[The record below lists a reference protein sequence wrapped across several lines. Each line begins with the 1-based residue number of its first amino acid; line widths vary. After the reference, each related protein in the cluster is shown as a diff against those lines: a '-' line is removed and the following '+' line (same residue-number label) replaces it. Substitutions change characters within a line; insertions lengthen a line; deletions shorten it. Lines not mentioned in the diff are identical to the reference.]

1 MKSSY
6 TKRALAF
13 WLAVAMVATS
23 APMAFARERDSVP
36 SASTTQNGDQA
47 MSLSATQIS
56 VAYGEE
62 ISDAKLKAAVIGAPG
77 SASIAYSVKQG
88 STEVLSYSD
97 GKVTPLKAG
106 SGTIT
111 ATVTASGYTTTTV
124 DIPVNVEK
132 KKISVSAATVEDK
145 VYDKKTDATVT
156 QVTFDG
162 VSLSKDADY
171 TVSAQFEDANV
182 GIDKAVTGT
191 VSLTGDA
198 ANKYELTSAT
208 LPTGTKANITAAS
221 VTLEVPKQTVKQG
234 TTLNTLA
241 KNLSDNVKA
250 KGVDGEAV
258 AGTFSGLEVSKR
270 DEFRV
275 TGQNFESDKGVY
287 TLTGTFTPSNS
298 NYIAKS
304 DVEIVCDV
312 TGLDKQEAAFETT
325 DSQVYEKDKTVENPV
340 TVTKGNTSAVISYDS
355 SDKSVATIDNQG
367 KITILKAGKTAI
379 SAAIPGNADYEAA
392 NISYE
397 LVVNPKPM
405 TEATITSIAEQVYTG
420 KELTPDLTVT
430 DGSISLVKGTDY
442 DVAYT
447 NNVFPGTATATV
459 TFKGNYTGTAKKTFE
474 IQKATYNKPTGIS
487 QSVVAGQN
495 AVLTIPV
502 DLANAEI
509 TNYSSITVDGTD
521 ASIVDGTPTRDKN
534 VITAKIKSGATNG
547 QTANVKIML
556 TTKGYGDVTLTY
568 TLTVADSKQQLTS
581 SQINFASKTVTA
593 DGKTYFKLDNAS
605 LNGVTDT
612 NGKWTYAVKG
622 VSTLSEQSEMPSF
635 KDAGVYTIVASYQ
648 GDKYVGSKEATLTI
662 KPAVKSTIT
671 VSASQLGSS
680 YDDNHKYWDLDKRGS
695 GDGYLNLRADADDYL
710 VNQRINGRSSE
721 WIGMTISPEVSG
733 TAKASGLWVSTNQ
746 STWYEL
752 KKNDTLSLS
761 DFYIRD
767 IGDKTFDLWYDTDDR
782 DCHDSL
788 YLATDSKGS
797 NKFEIYVDFNSYS
810 GSSSSSSG
818 SSSSDT
824 SKVNGDRV
832 STTTVDKT
840 PSVKNGSATVTFS
853 SSALSDALDANKKEA
868 KREDADKTYIEL
880 DVKTSKSVD
889 DTTITVPRSSL
900 DKIADEDTG
909 LKLTTNQGTVTFDY
923 RALAEIY
930 DACDKTNIEFYLEED
945 DDDQYVLLI
954 KDGSSD
960 VIDLGRGSVEVTFD
974 YKLKSGEKSS
984 DVKVYRIGNGDK
996 TWLST
1001 YGGSTVYGAADV
1013 YAAAPT
1019 YVTDMKADYSSSKK
1033 KVTFTTDALG
1043 TFLITTDTLKTGSG
1057 STTTTP
1063 TYNAFVDVPS
1073 SRWSATYINK
1083 LASLGIINGT
1093 GGGYFEPTLYVTRE
1107 EFVKM
1112 LAGVAGANVTG
1123 YTSSRFPDVSLSRWS
1138 APYIAWAADRGIT
1151 TGTDGGNFAPTM
1163 RITREEMATMIYR
1176 YVQSSG
1182 KTLPAKNAPVIF
1194 ADANLISG
1202 WAQTPVSVMQQAG
1215 IIDGNVTNGRY
1226 TFDPKVSA
1234 SREECAKMLAVLYDL
1249 VR

>member
-23 APMAFARERDSVP
+23 APMAFAADLVTGAPTSSTVTSEPAPQNAQAITSVTLKNGDQGISKVVVTGAKVTTDGSTDVGTLTAVLNDNIPVTNVTWSVSGPDAGSVKVADGTITVDAKAKAGEYTIKASAKEQATTGSAEAKLIVERKDKNVATSVAVSDGASELKIPATSTPEETTFTAEAKNAFDDSLPVTWSVSTTQSDKVSIDTTGKLTVKQGAVP
-36 SASTTQNGDQA
+36 ETVTVQATCGDKNGKQEVKLNYADSELQSITEVWSKGVSNSVNVTDGLTLEAGQSAELFVKGKDQYGKEVTVIDKITVATKSDSSTNLEFAGNKITAKETIQAQTTEYVTVTYDGGKLTKDIKVTVRPAKTVGTEVKFATQPAETNVYGDAITAPTITVDDQPVEADATVRYEYRRVQPNPQDTKDVLTTMPKDVGKYQVTAYYDSKDGSKHGSASTTF
-47 MSLSATQIS
+47 
-56 VAYGEE
+56 E
-62 ISDAKLKAAVIGAPG
+62 I
-77 SASIAYSVKQG
+77 
-88 STEVLSYSD
+88 T
-97 GKVTPLKAG
+97 
-106 SGTIT
+106 
-111 ATVTASGYTTTTV
+111 
-124 DIPVNVEK
+124 K
-132 KKISVSAATVEDK
+132 K
-145 VYDKKTDATVT
+145 
-156 QVTFDG
+156 
-162 VSLSKDADY
+162 
-171 TVSAQFEDANV
+171 
-182 GIDKAVTGT
+182 
-191 VSLTGDA
+191 
-198 ANKYELTSAT
+198 
-208 LPTGTKANITAAS
+208 
-221 VTLEVPKQTVKQG
+221 
-234 TTLNTLA
+234 
-241 KNLSDNVKA
+241 
-250 KGVDGEAV
+250 
-258 AGTFSGLEVSKR
+258 
-270 DEFRV
+270 
-275 TGQNFESDKGVY
+275 
-287 TLTGTFTPSNS
+287 
-298 NYIAKS
+298 
-304 DVEIVCDV
+304 
-312 TGLDKQEAAFETT
+312 
-325 DSQVYEKDKTVENPV
+325 PV
-340 TVTKGNTSAVISYDS
+340 TVTADNKTITKGDAIPTLTFTVPTGALAYNDTKDALGVTLTTKATSTSAVGSYD
-355 SDKSVATIDNQG
+355 I
-367 KITILKAGKTAI
+367 
-379 SAAIPGNADYEAA
+379 
-392 NISYE
+392 
-397 LVVNPKPM
+397 
-405 TEATITSIAEQVYTG
+405 
-420 KELTPDLTVT
+420 
-430 DGSISLVKGTDY
+430 
-442 DVAYT
+442 
-447 NNVFPGTATATV
+447 
-459 TFKGNYTGTAKKTFE
+459 TGTS
-474 IQKATYNKPTGIS
+474 NS
-487 QSVVAGQN
+487 
-495 AVLTIPV
+495 
-502 DLANAEI
+502 
-509 TNYSSITVDGTD
+509 
-521 ASIVDGTPTRDKN
+521 KN
-534 VITAKIKSGATNG
+534 
-547 QTANVKIML
+547 
-556 TTKGYGDVTLTY
+556 
-568 TLTVADSKQQLTS
+568 
-581 SQINFASKTVTA
+581 
-593 DGKTYFKLDNAS
+593 
-605 LNGVTDT
+605 
-612 NGKWTYAVKG
+612 YAVTVQKG
-622 VSTLSEQSEMPSF
+622 
-635 KDAGVYTIVASYQ
+635 
-648 GDKYVGSKEATLTI
+648 TLTI
-662 KPAVKSTIT
+662 KAEEGLRM
-671 VSASQLGSS
+671 SASKASDDS
-680 YDDNHKYWDLDKRGS
+680 NRSRYDLSVRRGT
-695 GDGYLNLRADADDYL
+695 GYLDLNADADDYL
-710 VNQRINGRSSE
+710 NRQTVDGSKDY
-721 WIGMTISPEVSG
+721 WIGFDLDVYLDGVSKNIQDLYVSSTGKSTDWKKISDLNNSRRYIGDFYLDNLSG
-733 TAKASGLWVSTNQ
+733 TSFTLW
-746 STWYEL
+746 
-752 KKNDTLSLS
+752 
-761 DFYIRD
+761 F
-767 IGDKTFDLWYDTDDR
+767 DTDD
-782 DCHDSL
+782 DSDNSDRL
-788 YLATDSKGS
+788 YFATSSSGANEYYID
-797 NKFEIYVDFNSYS
+797 VDFDAYR

-853 SSALSDALDANKKEA
+853 SSALSDALDENKKEA

-930 DACDKTNIEFYLEED
+930 DACDKTNIEFYLEEE

-996 TWLST
+996 TWLAT

-1019 YVTDMKADYSSSKK
+1019 YVTDMKADYSSTKK

-1123 YTSSRFPDVSLSRWS
+1123 YTSSRFPDVPLSRWS

>member
-1 MKSSY
+1 MITNAEWKGDLPQAKLSV
-6 TKRALAF
+6 TKDNF
-13 WLAVAMVATS
+13 INTVGTYKVTATFT
-23 APMAFARERDSVP
+23 PE
-36 SASTTQNGDQA
+36 STNYKPKEVTFDCDITGQTQMTLKFDQA
-47 MSLSATQIS
+47 S
-56 VAYGEE
+56 VSKTYGDEKFTLAAKAEGASAYGEITYTSSKPE
-62 ISDAKLKAAVIGAPG
+62 IAAVDSKTGEVTIK
-77 SASIAYSVKQG
+77 SA
-88 STEVLSYSD
+88 
-97 GKVTPLKAG
+97 GKT
-106 SGTIT
+106 TIT
-111 ATVTASGYTTTTV
+111 ANMQGTQTT
-124 DIPVNVEK
+124 
-132 KKISVSAATVEDK
+132 
-145 VYDKKTDATVT
+145 
-156 QVTFDG
+156 
-162 VSLSKDADY
+162 
-171 TVSAQFEDANV
+171 
-182 GIDKAVTGT
+182 
-191 VSLTGDA
+191 
-198 ANKYELTSAT
+198 
-208 LPTGTKANITAAS
+208 TAAS
-221 VTLEVPKQTVKQG
+221 AP
-234 TTLNTLA
+234 
-241 KNLSDNVKA
+241 
-250 KGVDGEAV
+250 
-258 AGTFSGLEVSKR
+258 
-270 DEFRV
+270 
-275 TGQNFESDKGVY
+275 
-287 TLTGTFTPSNS
+287 
-298 NYIAKS
+298 
-304 DVEIVCDV
+304 
-312 TGLDKQEAAFETT
+312 
-325 DSQVYEKDKTVENPV
+325 
-340 TVTKGNTSAVISYDS
+340 
-355 SDKSVATIDNQG
+355 
-367 KITILKAGKTAI
+367 
-379 SAAIPGNADYEAA
+379 
-392 NISYE
+392 
-397 LVVNPKPM
+397 
-405 TEATITSIAEQVYTG
+405 
-420 KELTPDLTVT
+420 
-430 DGSISLVKGTDY
+430 
-442 DVAYT
+442 
-447 NNVFPGTATATV
+447 
-459 TFKGNYTGTAKKTFE
+459 
-474 IQKATYNKPTGIS
+474 
-487 QSVVAGQN
+487 
-495 AVLTIPV
+495 
-502 DLANAEI
+502 
-509 TNYSSITVDGTD
+509 
-521 ASIVDGTPTRDKN
+521 
-534 VITAKIKSGATNG
+534 
-547 QTANVKIML
+547 
-556 TTKGYGDVTLTY
+556 Y
-568 TLTVADSKQQLTS
+568 TLTVNKATHPEVEVEDSVFANQAKSYTFDLPQEVRELPGVKYGEVATSGDLISSASVENNKLTVNVTSQSADASGTVTIPVS
-581 SQINFASKTVTA
+581 STNYEKFNLVYKLKAVSKTDVSIKITFADKTEYYTGKAIQLSTPSISGIAASGTA
-593 DGKTYFKLDNAS
+593 
-605 LNGVTDT
+605 
-612 NGKWTYAVKG
+612 KWTYTWSKDG
-622 VSTLSEQSEMPSF
+622 VQTTSSGSATMPKF
-635 KDAGVYTIVASYQ
+635 TEVGTYRVTATYED
-648 GDKYVGSKEATLTI
+648 DKNLGRKTATLTI
-662 KPAVKSTIT
+662 KSAESSNITIYS
-671 VSASQLGSS
+671 VAQLSS
-680 YDDNHKYWDLDKRGS
+680 RYDDNYSYFNVRLRDEKN
-695 GDGYLNLRADADDYL
+695 GYARVRADANDYL
-710 VNQRINGRSSE
+710 VNQKKDGTSSE
-721 WIGMTISPEVSG
+721 WIGMTIEPKVGS
-733 TAKASGLWVSTNQ
+733 TRTTDGLWVAFSKTG
-746 STWYEL
+746 TWYKL
-752 KKNDTLSLS
+752 K
-761 DFYIRD
+761 D
-767 IGDKTFDLWYDTDDR
+767 IGSKRSGDLYITDVDSDSFDLWFDTDDR
-782 DCHDSL
+782 DRTDSI
-788 YLATDSKGS
+788 YLATNSAGTE
-797 NKFEIYVDFNSYS
+797 NLFELEVDFDSYS

-930 DACDKTNIEFYLEED
+930 DACDKTNIEFYLEEE

-1043 TFLITTDTLKTGSG
+1043 TFLITTDMLKTGSG

-1123 YTSSRFPDVSLSRWS
+1123 YTSSRFPDVPLSRWS

-1234 SREECAKMLAVLYDL
+1234 SREECAKMLSILYDL
-1249 VR
+1249 L

>member
-23 APMAFARERDSVP
+23 APMAFAREPDSVP
-36 SASTTQNGDQA
+36 PASTTTSGTTVTAEATEIKKVTISKNTVTVDGKNSPQDITVKAFSNEDGLEQNDIT
-47 MSLSATQIS
+47 SKVDWS
-56 VAYGEE
+56 VTTTDGQQ
-62 ISDAKLKAAVIGAPG
+62 SDVTVD
-77 SASIAYSVKQG
+77 AS
-88 STEVLSYSD
+88 
-97 GKVTPLKAG
+97 GKVTVSAKAKKG
-106 SGTIT
+106 TYTIT
-111 ATVTASGYTTTTV
+111 AKGKASETTGTGTTTLTV
-124 DIPVNVEK
+124 SRTGEDVATSVTVSGGATQLEIPATNTVVEATFTAEAK
-132 KKISVSAATVEDK
+132 NAFDDSLPVIWSVATTQSDK
-145 VYDKKTDATVT
+145 V
-156 QVTFDG
+156 
-162 VSLSKDADY
+162 S
-171 TVSAQFEDANV
+171 
-182 GIDKAVTGT
+182 IDTTGK
-191 VSLTGDA
+191 L
-198 ANKYELTSAT
+198 
-208 LPTGTKANITAAS
+208 
-221 VTLEVPKQTVKQG
+221 TVKQG
-234 TTLNTLA
+234 AVPETVKVQATCGAVKSEEKTVDIKYADSKLQSITEVWMSGDSSDVNVTDGLTLEAGKSATLF
-241 KNLSDNVKA
+241 VKGLDQYN
-250 KGVDGEAV
+250 KEFTVQEGVTV
-258 AGTFSGLEVSKR
+258 A
-270 DEFRV
+270 
-275 TGQNFESDKGVY
+275 
-287 TLTGTFTPSNS
+287 
-298 NYIAKS
+298 AKS
-304 DVEIVCDV
+304 APSSNLTFDGAKVTANDGATADTTETIVV
-312 TGLDKQEAAFETT
+312 T
-325 DSQVYEKDKTVENPV
+325 SNDKTKEISVRIQAKATQDITVSFATKPEEKNVYGSAITAPTIKVGDAVPAADDKVRYEYREIADKAALVSNDVLTTMPKNVGKYQVTAYYDSKDGSKHGSVSTTFEITKKPV
-340 TVTKGNTSAVISYDS
+340 TVTADNKTITKGDAIPTLTFTVPTGALAYNDTKDALGVTLTTKATSTSAVGSYD
-355 SDKSVATIDNQG
+355 I
-367 KITILKAGKTAI
+367 
-379 SAAIPGNADYEAA
+379 
-392 NISYE
+392 
-397 LVVNPKPM
+397 
-405 TEATITSIAEQVYTG
+405 
-420 KELTPDLTVT
+420 
-430 DGSISLVKGTDY
+430 
-442 DVAYT
+442 
-447 NNVFPGTATATV
+447 
-459 TFKGNYTGTAKKTFE
+459 TGTS
-474 IQKATYNKPTGIS
+474 NS
-487 QSVVAGQN
+487 
-495 AVLTIPV
+495 
-502 DLANAEI
+502 
-509 TNYSSITVDGTD
+509 
-521 ASIVDGTPTRDKN
+521 KN
-534 VITAKIKSGATNG
+534 
-547 QTANVKIML
+547 
-556 TTKGYGDVTLTY
+556 
-568 TLTVADSKQQLTS
+568 
-581 SQINFASKTVTA
+581 
-593 DGKTYFKLDNAS
+593 
-605 LNGVTDT
+605 
-612 NGKWTYAVKG
+612 YAVTVQKG
-622 VSTLSEQSEMPSF
+622 
-635 KDAGVYTIVASYQ
+635 
-648 GDKYVGSKEATLTI
+648 TLTI
-662 KPAVKSTIT
+662 KAEEGLRM
-671 VSASQLGSS
+671 SASKASDDS
-680 YDDNHKYWDLDKRGS
+680 NRSRYDLSVRRGT
-695 GDGYLNLRADADDYL
+695 GYLDLNADADDYL
-710 VNQRINGRSSE
+710 SRQTVDGSKDY
-721 WIGMTISPEVSG
+721 WIGFDLDVYLDGASKNIQDLYVSSTGKSTEWKKISDLNNSRRYIGDFYLDNLSG
-733 TAKASGLWVSTNQ
+733 TRFTLW
-746 STWYEL
+746 
-752 KKNDTLSLS
+752 
-761 DFYIRD
+761 F
-767 IGDKTFDLWYDTDDR
+767 DTDD
-782 DCHDSL
+782 DSDNSDRL
-788 YLATDSKGS
+788 YFATSSSGANEYYID
-797 NKFEIYVDFNSYS
+797 VDFDAYR

-824 SKVNGDRV
+824 SKVDGDRV

-853 SSALSDALDANKKEA
+853 SSALSDALDENKKEA

-900 DKIADEDTG
+900 DKLADEDTG

-930 DACDKTNIEFYLEED
+930 DACDKTNIEFYLEEE

-1033 KVTFTTDALG
+1033 KVTFTTEALG

-1123 YTSSRFPDVSLSRWS
+1123 YTSSRFPDVPLSRWS

>member
-23 APMAFARERDSVP
+23 APMAFAM
-36 SASTTQNGDQA
+36 ASTSPTSMTPSGTTVTAATITNLQLSESTVEVNGQNEKQVTA
-47 MSLSATQIS
+47 TVTLSA
-56 VAYGEE
+56 
-62 ISDAKLKAAVIGAPG
+62 DATVQWSATEGVTVTENLAATTEG
-77 SASIAYSVKQG
+77 SITKTATVKIPAAAA
-88 STEVLSYSD
+88 E
-97 GKVTPLKAG
+97 GKY
-106 SGTIT
+106 TIT
-111 ATVTASGYTTTTV
+111 ATVGSESKTVELNVTRATPVMNEIQKVYADNNVDVTVKEQATAETTV
-124 DIPVNVEK
+124 TIEGLK
-132 KKISVSAATVEDK
+132 DK
-145 VYDKKTDATVT
+145 VYDGKPIENPKVKVGDADVADGITYEYRELAKNGGDSLNTPPTDVGKYQLTVWYDKEGKHGSATQIFEITPRELTVT
-156 QVTFDG
+156 GLKATSREYKLGNTSVELTNGSLQNVVDSDSGNVSIDRVTGTMADDNAGENKPVTVAVTLEGSKAGNYTVKVPTDVKVNITKAKYTADG
-162 VSLSKDADY
+162 VSNNALSIE
-171 TVSAQFEDANV
+171 VNAN
-182 GIDKAVTGT
+182 
-191 VSLTGDA
+191 
-198 ANKYELTSAT
+198 
-208 LPTGTKANITAAS
+208 
-221 VTLEVPKQTVKQG
+221 
-234 TTLNTLA
+234 
-241 KNLSDNVKA
+241 
-250 KGVDGEAV
+250 
-258 AGTFSGLEVSKR
+258 
-270 DEFRV
+270 
-275 TGQNFESDKGVY
+275 
-287 TLTGTFTPSNS
+287 
-298 NYIAKS
+298 
-304 DVEIVCDV
+304 
-312 TGLDKQEAAFETT
+312 
-325 DSQVYEKDKTVENPV
+325 
-340 TVTKGNTSAVISYDS
+340 KGNTVYGAIPNAMAQLKTAYAVQSATDANS
-355 SDKSVATIDNQG
+355 
-367 KITILKAGKTAI
+367 ILKDTPVMSGDSIKVAVKDTAAVGQ
-379 SAAIPGNADYEAA
+379 SASIPVKVSFQNYEDVT
-392 NISYE
+392 ITYTIK
-397 LVVNPKPM
+397 VVNK
-405 TEATITSIAEQVYTG
+405 
-420 KELTPDLTVT
+420 K
-430 DGSISLVKGTDY
+430 
-442 DVAYT
+442 DVS
-447 NNVFPGTATATV
+447 N
-459 TFKGNYTGTAKKTFE
+459 
-474 IQKATYNKPTGIS
+474 
-487 QSVVAGQN
+487 
-495 AVLTIPV
+495 
-502 DLANAEI
+502 
-509 TNYSSITVDGTD
+509 SITF
-521 ASIVDGTPTRDKN
+521 N
-534 VITAKIKSGATNG
+534 
-547 QTANVKIML
+547 
-556 TTKGYGDVTLTY
+556 
-568 TLTVADSKQQLTS
+568 
-581 SQINFASKTVTA
+581 SKTVTA
-593 DGKTYFKLDNAS
+593 NGQAQS
-605 LNGVTDT
+605 LEPAKIKGYTGGT
-612 NGKWTYAVKG
+612 WTYAVVNSKTN
-622 VSTLSEQSEMPSF
+622 TLSNAMPTF
-635 KDAGVYTIVASYQ
+635 TQPGTYTVRATWEDDIHI
-648 GDKYVGSKEATLTI
+648 GSGEATLTI
-662 KPAVKSTIT
+662 KPVVKSTIT

-680 YDDNHKYWDLDKRGS
+680 YDDNYKYWDLDERGS

-710 VNQRINGRSSE
+710 VNQKKDGTSSE

-733 TAKASGLWVSTNQ
+733 TAKASGLWVSTDQ

-761 DFYIRD
+761 DFYISD
-767 IGDKTFDLWYDTDDR
+767 IGEKTFDLWYDTDDR

-788 YLATDSKGS
+788 YLATDKNGS
-797 NKFEIYVDFNSYS
+797 NKFELYVDFNSYS

-818 SSSSDT
+818 SSSSNT
-824 SKVNGDRV
+824 SKKDGDRV

-853 SSALSDALDANKKEA
+853 SSALSDALDDNKKEA
-868 KREDADKTYIEL
+868 KREKADKTYIEL
-880 DVKTSKSVD
+880 DVKNSKSVD

-900 DKIADEDTG
+900 DKLADEDTG

-930 DACDKTNIEFYLEED
+930 DACDKTNIEFYLEEE

-1123 YTSSRFPDVSLSRWS
+1123 YTSSRFPDVPLSRWS

-1151 TGTDGGNFAPTM
+1151 TGTDGGNFAPAM

-1176 YVQSSG
+1176 YVQSAG
-1182 KTLPAKNAPVIF
+1182 ETLPAKNTPVIF

>member
-13 WLAVAMVATS
+13 WLAVAMVATG
-23 APMAFARERDSVP
+23 APMAFAREPDSVP
-36 SASTTQNGDQA
+36 PASTTTSGTTVTAATSVHHIKLNQESVTVTGKDAQSVTVTAHSSEDESSNSIENHKFKWSVSSVGGSGVSIAEDTGVITVDAKAKAGDYTIKA
-47 MSLSATQIS
+47 VPKDGTVTGEATATLKVVREAAKATTISKIYVETTSGKIDVTDDKSIEITAGENRTLSADVLDQFGDPYTTEAVSYTSNNPKVTIES
-56 VAYGEE
+56 
-62 ISDAKLKAAVIGAPG
+62 SNKLKVADDATGTATITAKCGDVSKSFEVKFAKKAVGTVTIDFGT
-77 SASIAYSVKQG
+77 SLDN
-88 STEVLSYSD
+88 LSYTGKPVEPKVTVTVDDSPVATPE
-97 GKVTPLKAG
+97 GKVTYTYVEVIPNNAAANALSTPVEVASVTDVGAYEVTATYTDGEAIGRASKQFEIKQAAF
-106 SGTIT
+106 SGTKDFEENVIATDEKTYTFELPQNVTSLKDVKFGTPTGMSAVVKSAKVEGNKLIITTKT
-111 ATVTASGYTTTTV
+111 ATSGSDTITILVTSKNYESFNLTYKFTASGKQ
-124 DIPVNVEK
+124 D
-132 KKISVSAATVEDK
+132 VSSSITFTSD
-145 VYDKKTDATVT
+145 TVT
-156 QVTFDG
+156 YDG
-162 VSLSKDADY
+162 KNHKLSEPG
-171 TVSAQFEDANV
+171 F
-182 GIDKAVTGT
+182 TGT
-191 VSLTGDA
+191 VEGTKNWTYTWYKDNAKATTIGQSTRPEFKDVGVYHVTA
-198 ANKYELTSAT
+198 KYE
-208 LPTGTKANITAAS
+208 
-221 VTLEVPKQTVKQG
+221 
-234 TTLNTLA
+234 
-241 KNLSDNVKA
+241 D
-250 KGVDGEAV
+250 
-258 AGTFSGLEVSKR
+258 
-270 DEFRV
+270 
-275 TGQNFESDKGVY
+275 
-287 TLTGTFTPSNS
+287 
-298 NYIAKS
+298 
-304 DVEIVCDV
+304 
-312 TGLDKQEAAFETT
+312 DKQ
-325 DSQVYEKDKTVENPV
+325 
-340 TVTKGNTSAVISYDS
+340 I
-355 SDKSVATIDNQG
+355 
-367 KITILKAGKTAI
+367 
-379 SAAIPGNADYEAA
+379 
-392 NISYE
+392 
-397 LVVNPKPM
+397 
-405 TEATITSIAEQVYTG
+405 
-420 KELTPDLTVT
+420 
-430 DGSISLVKGTDY
+430 
-442 DVAYT
+442 
-447 NNVFPGTATATV
+447 
-459 TFKGNYTGTAKKTFE
+459 
-474 IQKATYNKPTGIS
+474 
-487 QSVVAGQN
+487 
-495 AVLTIPV
+495 
-502 DLANAEI
+502 
-509 TNYSSITVDGTD
+509 
-521 ASIVDGTPTRDKN
+521 
-534 VITAKIKSGATNG
+534 
-547 QTANVKIML
+547 
-556 TTKGYGDVTLTY
+556 
-568 TLTVADSKQQLTS
+568 
-581 SQINFASKTVTA
+581 
-593 DGKTYFKLDNAS
+593 
-605 LNGVTDT
+605 
-612 NGKWTYAVKG
+612 
-622 VSTLSEQSEMPSF
+622 
-635 KDAGVYTIVASYQ
+635 
-648 GDKYVGSKEATLTI
+648 GSKEATLTI
-662 KPAVKSTIT
+662 KPAAVKSTIT
-671 VSASQLGSS
+671 VTATQMSS
-680 YDDNHKYWDLDKRGS
+680 SKDDNYKYWDLDERDS

-710 VNQRINGRSSE
+710 VNQKKDGTSSE
-721 WIGMTISPEVSG
+721 WIGMTIEPKVGSSR
-733 TAKASGLWVSTNQ
+733 TTDGLWVAFSKTG
-746 STWYEL
+746 TWYKL
-752 KKNDTLSLS
+752 KDISSKRNGDLYITDVDS
-761 DFYIRD
+761 DS
-767 IGDKTFDLWYDTDDR
+767 FDLWFDTDDR
-782 DCHDSL
+782 DRTDSI
-788 YLATDSKGS
+788 YLATNSAGTE
-797 NKFEIYVDFNSYS
+797 NLFELEVDFDSYS

-824 SKVNGDRV
+824 SKVDGDRV

-853 SSALSDALDANKKEA
+853 SSALSDALDENKKEA

-880 DVKTSKSVD
+880 DAKTSKSVD

-930 DACDKTNIEFYLEED
+930 DACDKTNIEFYLEEE

-1013 YAAAPT
+1013 YAAAPA

-1033 KVTFTTDALG
+1033 KVTFATDALG

-1123 YTSSRFPDVSLSRWS
+1123 YTSSRFPDVPLSRWS

-1151 TGTDGGNFAPTM
+1151 TGTDGGNFAPAM

>member
-23 APMAFARERDSVP
+23 APMAFATTSTSP
-36 SASTTQNGDQA
+36 TSTTSEGDSAGLFEIAEQ
-47 MSLSATQIS
+47 SLKLAAITLENSSYT
-56 VAYGEE
+56 YTGTE
-62 ISDAKLKAAVIGAPG
+62 IKP
-77 SASIAYSVKQG
+77 
-88 STEVLSYSD
+88 
-97 GKVTPLKAG
+97 KVTKV
-106 SGTIT
+106 
-111 ATVTASGYTTTTV
+111 TVG
-124 DIPVNVEK
+124 
-132 KKISVSAATVEDK
+132 DK
-145 VYDKKTDATVT
+145 TLIETE
-156 QVTFDG
+156 
-162 VSLSKDADY
+162 DY
-171 TVSAQFEDANV
+171 TVSYSDNV
-182 GIDKAVTGT
+182 NAGTAKVTITGAGNYTGTKEETFTIDKADLTIQPAKQSVPIATGVDKVLETLQSTAVKGVGNETVTGT
-191 VSLTGDA
+191 FTITAVESKGALPEKAALNGEITKGNFTQSSGKYEVTASFKPESTNYNEKNDIKFDCDVTGQEKQTLTFDA
-198 ANKYELTSAT
+198 SSIDKTYGEGVFTNLAKSDHDNDNAGVIKYSSSNEDVATVDADTGAVTVVGVGTTTIKAHTDGTATYLPADARYELTVKAKDVSGAT
-208 LPTGTKANITAAS
+208 IEEIEAQTYTGNELK
-221 VTLEVPKQTVKQG
+221 PKLVVKDGG
-234 TTLNTLA
+234 TTLN
-241 KNLSDNVKA
+241 
-250 KGVDGEAV
+250 E
-258 AGTFSGLEVSKR
+258 
-270 DEFRV
+270 
-275 TGQNFESDKGVY
+275 
-287 TLTGTFTPSNS
+287 
-298 NYIAKS
+298 
-304 DVEIVCDV
+304 
-312 TGLDKQEAAFETT
+312 
-325 DSQVYEKDKTVENPV
+325 
-340 TVTKGNTSAVISYDS
+340 
-355 SDKSVATIDNQG
+355 
-367 KITILKAGKTAI
+367 
-379 SAAIPGNADYEAA
+379 
-392 NISYE
+392 
-397 LVVNPKPM
+397 
-405 TEATITSIAEQVYTG
+405 
-420 KELTPDLTVT
+420 
-430 DGSISLVKGTDY
+430 GTDY
-442 DVAYT
+442 DVVYT
-447 NNVFPGTATATV
+447 DNVFPGTATATV

-509 TNYSSITVDGTD
+509 TYSSITVDGTN
-521 ASIVDGTPTRDKN
+521 ASIVDGTPSRDKN

-547 QTANVKIML
+547 QTANVKIKL

-568 TLTVADSKQQLTS
+568 TLTVSDSKKQLTS

-593 DGKTYFKLDNAS
+593 NGGYFKLDNAS

-612 NGKWTYAVKG
+612 NGKWTYALKG
-622 VSTLSEQSEMPSF
+622 VSTLSDTQSAMPSF
-635 KDAGVYTIVASYQ
+635 KDSGVYTIVASYQ
-648 GDKYVGSKEATLTI
+648 GTNYVGSKEATLTI

-797 NKFEIYVDFNSYS
+797 NKFELYVDFNSYS

-868 KREDADKTYIEL
+868 KREKADKTYIEL

-930 DACDKTNIEFYLEED
+930 DACDKTNIEFYLEEE
-945 DDDQYVLLI
+945 DDDQYALLI

-1112 LAGVAGANVTG
+1112 LAGVAGANVNG

>member
-13 WLAVAMVATS
+13 WLAVAMVATG
-23 APMAFARERDSVP
+23 APMAFAREPDSVP
-36 SASTTQNGDQA
+36 PASTTTSGTTVTAATSVHHIKLNQESVTVTGKDAQSVTVTTHLSEDESSNSIENHKFKWSVSSVGGSGVSIAEDTGVITVDAKAKAGDYTIKA
-47 MSLSATQIS
+47 VPKDGTVTGEATATLKVVREAAKATTISKIYVETTSGKIDVTDDKSIEITAGENRTLSADVLDQFGDPYTTEAVSYTSNNPKVTIES
-56 VAYGEE
+56 
-62 ISDAKLKAAVIGAPG
+62 SNKLKVADDATGTATITAKCGDVSKSFEVKFAKKAVGTVTIDFGT
-77 SASIAYSVKQG
+77 SLDN
-88 STEVLSYSD
+88 LSYTGKPVEPKVTVTVDDSPVATPE
-97 GKVTPLKAG
+97 GKVTYTYVEVIPNNAAANALSTPVEVASVTDVGAYEVTATYTDGEAIGRASKQFEIKQAAF
-106 SGTIT
+106 SGTKDFEENVIATDEKTYTFELPQNVTSLKDVKFGTPTGMSAVVKSAKVEGNKLIITTKT
-111 ATVTASGYTTTTV
+111 ATSGSDTITILVTSKNYESFNLTYKFTASGKQ
-124 DIPVNVEK
+124 D
-132 KKISVSAATVEDK
+132 VSSSITFTSD
-145 VYDKKTDATVT
+145 TVT
-156 QVTFDG
+156 YDG
-162 VSLSKDADY
+162 KNHKLSEPG
-171 TVSAQFEDANV
+171 F
-182 GIDKAVTGT
+182 TGT
-191 VSLTGDA
+191 VEGTKNWTYTWYKDNAKATTIGQSTRPEFKDVGVYHVTA
-198 ANKYELTSAT
+198 KYE
-208 LPTGTKANITAAS
+208 
-221 VTLEVPKQTVKQG
+221 
-234 TTLNTLA
+234 
-241 KNLSDNVKA
+241 D
-250 KGVDGEAV
+250 
-258 AGTFSGLEVSKR
+258 
-270 DEFRV
+270 
-275 TGQNFESDKGVY
+275 
-287 TLTGTFTPSNS
+287 
-298 NYIAKS
+298 
-304 DVEIVCDV
+304 
-312 TGLDKQEAAFETT
+312 DKQ
-325 DSQVYEKDKTVENPV
+325 
-340 TVTKGNTSAVISYDS
+340 I
-355 SDKSVATIDNQG
+355 
-367 KITILKAGKTAI
+367 
-379 SAAIPGNADYEAA
+379 
-392 NISYE
+392 
-397 LVVNPKPM
+397 
-405 TEATITSIAEQVYTG
+405 
-420 KELTPDLTVT
+420 
-430 DGSISLVKGTDY
+430 
-442 DVAYT
+442 
-447 NNVFPGTATATV
+447 
-459 TFKGNYTGTAKKTFE
+459 
-474 IQKATYNKPTGIS
+474 
-487 QSVVAGQN
+487 
-495 AVLTIPV
+495 
-502 DLANAEI
+502 
-509 TNYSSITVDGTD
+509 
-521 ASIVDGTPTRDKN
+521 
-534 VITAKIKSGATNG
+534 
-547 QTANVKIML
+547 
-556 TTKGYGDVTLTY
+556 
-568 TLTVADSKQQLTS
+568 
-581 SQINFASKTVTA
+581 
-593 DGKTYFKLDNAS
+593 
-605 LNGVTDT
+605 
-612 NGKWTYAVKG
+612 
-622 VSTLSEQSEMPSF
+622 
-635 KDAGVYTIVASYQ
+635 
-648 GDKYVGSKEATLTI
+648 GSKEATLTI
-662 KPAVKSTIT
+662 KPAAVKSTIT
-671 VSASQLGSS
+671 VTATQMSS
-680 YDDNHKYWDLDKRGS
+680 SKDDNYKYWDLDERDS

-710 VNQRINGRSSE
+710 VNQKKDGTSSE
-721 WIGMTISPEVSG
+721 WIGMTIEPKVGSSR
-733 TAKASGLWVSTNQ
+733 TTDGLWVAFSKTG
-746 STWYEL
+746 TWYKL
-752 KKNDTLSLS
+752 KDISSKRNGDLYITDVDS
-761 DFYIRD
+761 DS
-767 IGDKTFDLWYDTDDR
+767 FDLWFDTDDR
-782 DCHDSL
+782 DRTDSI
-788 YLATDSKGS
+788 YLATNSAGTE
-797 NKFEIYVDFNSYS
+797 NLFELEVDFDSYS

-824 SKVNGDRV
+824 SKVDGDRV

-853 SSALSDALDANKKEA
+853 SSALSDALDENKKEA

-900 DKIADEDTG
+900 DKLADEDTG

-930 DACDKTNIEFYLEED
+930 DACDKTNIEFYLEEE

-1013 YAAAPT
+1013 YAAAPA

-1123 YTSSRFPDVSLSRWS
+1123 YTSSRFPDVPLSRWS

-1151 TGTDGGNFAPTM
+1151 TGTDGGNFAPAM

-1176 YVQSSG
+1176 YVQSAG
-1182 KTLPAKNAPVIF
+1182 ETLPAKNTPVIF

>member
-23 APMAFARERDSVP
+23 APMAFATGTVPGTTPPASTTTSGTTVTVATSVHHIKLNQESVTVNGESVP
-36 SASTTQNGDQA
+36 SVTVTAHSSEGESDNLIENNKFKWSVSSVGGSGVSIAEDTGVITVDAKAKAGDYTIKAVPKDGTVTGEATATLKVVREAAKATTVEKVFVDGVDVTGKQITIPAGETRT
-47 MSLSATQIS
+47 LSATFLDQ
-56 VAYGEE
+56 YGEE
-62 ISDAKLKAAVIGAPG
+62 FKGSAEVSYTGGTSGVSVEGTQLKVDG
-77 SASIAYSVKQG
+77 SASDQTTV
-88 STEVLSYSD
+88 
-97 GKVTPLKAG
+97 
-106 SGTIT
+106 TIT
-111 ATVTASGYTTTTV
+111 AKCGSELTGKTFEVKVAKKKTEDVSIVFKDFKKTVEYTGTPVTHPAVEVKVGEEIKTGNVTYKYEPVALVNALSEDVGKDSVTDVGTYRVTATYDDNAGHVGYVSDTFEITPKKVTVTAKSGT
-124 DIPVNVEK
+124 
-132 KKISVSAATVEDK
+132 KISK
-145 VYDKKTDATVT
+145 VYDGTTT
-156 QVTFDG
+156 MSS
-162 VSLSKDADY
+162 SLSESDFDIAGKVGSDTLTLEVTNTGLAYPNADVGTY
-171 TVSAQFEDANV
+171 TVNV
-182 GIDKAVTGT
+182 PVK
-191 VSLTGDA
+191 LTGDDA
-198 ANKYELTSAT
+198 KNYELSASTVSVPAEITKAEFKGTKEQSVSVLANKSDTYTFDMPTDVAGLTGLSVSIGTGNSGDVIESAT
-208 LPTGTKANITAAS
+208 IRNNQ
-221 VTLEVPKQTVKQG
+221 LE
-234 TTLNTLA
+234 
-241 KNLSDNVKA
+241 
-250 KGVDGEAV
+250 
-258 AGTFSGLEVSKR
+258 
-270 DEFRV
+270 
-275 TGQNFESDKGVY
+275 
-287 TLTGTFTPSNS
+287 
-298 NYIAKS
+298 I
-304 DVEIVCDV
+304 
-312 TGLDKQEAAFETT
+312 
-325 DSQVYEKDKTVENPV
+325 KT
-340 TVTKGNTSAVISYDS
+340 
-355 SDKSVATIDNQG
+355 KSVASGKTQAVDVTVNSKNYQAFTVKYTLNVVDKTDVSN
-367 KITILKAGKTAI
+367 KITFADKTETYK
-379 SAAIPGNADYEAA
+379 SGV
-392 NISYE
+392 SYQ
-397 LVVNPKPM
+397 LSDPK
-405 TEATITSIAEQVYTG
+405 I
-420 KELTPDLTVT
+420 
-430 DGSISLVKGTDY
+430 
-442 DVAYT
+442 
-447 NNVFPGTATATV
+447 
-459 TFKGNYTGTAKKTFE
+459 
-474 IQKATYNKPTGIS
+474 
-487 QSVVAGQN
+487 
-495 AVLTIPV
+495 
-502 DLANAEI
+502 DLA
-509 TNYSSITVDGTD
+509 S
-521 ASIVDGTPTRDKN
+521 
-534 VITAKIKSGATNG
+534 AT
-547 QTANVKIML
+547 
-556 TTKGYGDVTLTY
+556 
-568 TLTVADSKQQLTS
+568 
-581 SQINFASKTVTA
+581 
-593 DGKTYFKLDNAS
+593 
-605 LNGVTDT
+605 
-612 NGKWTYAVKG
+612 GKWTYTWSKDG
-622 VSTLSEQSEMPSF
+622 VQTTSSGSATMPKF
-635 KDAGVYTIVASYQ
+635 TEVGTYRVTATYEDDANLGRET
-648 GDKYVGSKEATLTI
+648 ATLTI
-662 KPAVKSTIT
+662 KSAESSNITIYS
-671 VSASQLGSS
+671 VAQLSS
-680 YDDNHKYWDLDKRGS
+680 RYDDNYSYFNVRLRDEKN
-695 GDGYLNLRADADDYL
+695 GYARVRADANDYL
-710 VNQRINGRSSE
+710 VNQKKDGTSSE
-721 WIGMTISPEVSG
+721 WIGMTIEPKVGS
-733 TAKASGLWVSTNQ
+733 TRTTDGLWVAFSKTG
-746 STWYEL
+746 TWYKL
-752 KKNDTLSLS
+752 K
-761 DFYIRD
+761 D
-767 IGDKTFDLWYDTDDR
+767 IGSKRSGDLYITDVDSDSFDLWFDTDDR
-782 DCHDSL
+782 DRTDSI
-788 YLATDSKGS
+788 YLATNSAGTE
-797 NKFEIYVDFNSYS
+797 NLFELEVDFDSYS

-930 DACDKTNIEFYLEED
+930 DACDKTNIEFYLEEE

-996 TWLST
+996 TWLAT

-1123 YTSSRFPDVSLSRWS
+1123 YTSSRFPDVPLSRWS

>member
-23 APMAFARERDSVP
+23 APMAFATGMTPGTTSPTVTTSDTTVTAATSVHHIKLNQESVTVTGKDAQSVTVTAHSSEDESSNSIENHKFKWSVSSVGGSGVSIAEDTGVITVDAKAKAGDYTIKAVPKDGTVTGEATATLKVVRE
-36 SASTTQNGDQA
+36 AAKATTISKIYVETTSGKIDVTDDKSIEITAGENRT
-47 MSLSATQIS
+47 LSADVLDQFGDPYTTEAVSYTSNNPKVTIES
-56 VAYGEE
+56 
-62 ISDAKLKAAVIGAPG
+62 SNKLKVADDATGTATITAKCGDVSKSFEVKFAKKAVGTVTIDFGT
-77 SASIAYSVKQG
+77 SLDN
-88 STEVLSYSD
+88 LSYTGKPVEPKVTVTVDDSPVATPE
-97 GKVTPLKAG
+97 GKVT
-106 SGTIT
+106 
-111 ATVTASGYTTTTV
+111 YTYV
-124 DIPVNVEK
+124 EVIPNN
-132 KKISVSAATVEDK
+132 A
-145 VYDKKTDATVT
+145 
-156 QVTFDG
+156 
-162 VSLSKDADY
+162 
-171 TVSAQFEDANV
+171 
-182 GIDKAVTGT
+182 
-191 VSLTGDA
+191 A
-198 ANKYELTSAT
+198 ANALSTPVEV
-208 LPTGTKANITAAS
+208 AS
-221 VTLEVPKQTVKQG
+221 VTDVGAYEVTA
-234 TTLNTLA
+234 TYT
-241 KNLSDNVKA
+241 
-250 KGVDGEAV
+250 DGEAIGR
-258 AGTFSGLEVSKR
+258 ASKQFEIKQAAFSGTK
-270 DEFRV
+270 D
-275 TGQNFESDKGVY
+275 FE
-287 TLTGTFTPSNS
+287 
-298 NYIAKS
+298 
-304 DVEIVCDV
+304 E
-312 TGLDKQEAAFETT
+312 
-325 DSQVYEKDKTVENPV
+325 
-340 TVTKGNTSAVISYDS
+340 
-355 SDKSVATIDNQG
+355 
-367 KITILKAGKTAI
+367 
-379 SAAIPGNADYEAA
+379 
-392 NISYE
+392 
-397 LVVNPKPM
+397 
-405 TEATITSIAEQVYTG
+405 
-420 KELTPDLTVT
+420 
-430 DGSISLVKGTDY
+430 
-442 DVAYT
+442 
-447 NNVFPGTATATV
+447 
-459 TFKGNYTGTAKKTFE
+459 
-474 IQKATYNKPTGIS
+474 
-487 QSVVAGQN
+487 
-495 AVLTIPV
+495 
-502 DLANAEI
+502 
-509 TNYSSITVDGTD
+509 
-521 ASIVDGTPTRDKN
+521 N
-534 VITAKIKSGATNG
+534 VIAT
-547 QTANVKIML
+547 
-556 TTKGYGDVTLTY
+556 
-568 TLTVADSKQQLTS
+568 
-581 SQINFASKTVTA
+581 
-593 DGKTYFKLDNAS
+593 DGKTYTFELPQNVTSLKDVKFGTPTGMSAVVKSAKIEGNKLIITTKTATSGSDTITILVTSKNYESFNLTYKFTASGKQDVSSSITFTSDTVTYDGKNHKLSEPGFTGTVEGTKNWTYTWYKDNAKATTI
-605 LNGVTDT
+605 GQ
-612 NGKWTYAVKG
+612 
-622 VSTLSEQSEMPSF
+622 STRPEF
-635 KDAGVYTIVASYQ
+635 KDVGVYHVTAKYED
-648 GDKYVGSKEATLTI
+648 DKQIGSKEATLTI
-662 KPAVKSTIT
+662 KPAAVKSTIT
-671 VSASQLGSS
+671 VTATQMSS
-680 YDDNHKYWDLDKRGS
+680 SKDDNYKYWDLEKRSS

-710 VNQRINGRSSE
+710 VNQKKDGTSSE
-721 WIGMTISPEVSG
+721 WIGMTIEPKVGSSR
-733 TAKASGLWVSTNQ
+733 TTDGLWVAFSKTG
-746 STWYEL
+746 TWYKL
-752 KKNDTLSLS
+752 KDISSKRNGDLYITDVDS
-761 DFYIRD
+761 DS
-767 IGDKTFDLWYDTDDR
+767 FDLWFDTDDR
-782 DCHDSL
+782 DRTDSI
-788 YLATDSKGS
+788 YLATNSAGTE
-797 NKFEIYVDFNSYS
+797 NLFELEVDFDSYS

-824 SKVNGDRV
+824 SKVDGDRV

-853 SSALSDALDANKKEA
+853 SSALSDALDENKKEA

-930 DACDKTNIEFYLEED
+930 DACDKTNIEFYLEEE

-996 TWLST
+996 TWLAT

-1123 YTSSRFPDVSLSRWS
+1123 YTSSRFPDVPLSRWS

>member
-23 APMAFARERDSVP
+23 APMAFAREPDSVP
-36 SASTTQNGDQA
+36 PASTTTSGTTVTAAELSASENAENAGKFDALKVGQTLESVKVSDLVTVQNNEGTLKYTVSGLPAGLTVTNDASETASISGVPTGVASGNFTVKVEDSKTGTANTAEVQISYVVAAAELTSADITLEKETYDYTGEKIQPKVTSVTLNGKPLAETTDYTVSYGDNLAAGEGTVTIKGQTNYSGTADKKFNIQPVDLKSMSVSSVSVKKDAGVEAVKTALESAIQATGIKDETVNGTVEITEATRTGDLPVA
-47 MSLSATQIS
+47 MSLS
-56 VAYGEE
+56 VA
-62 ISDAKLKAAVIGAPG
+62 DF
-77 SASIAYSVKQG
+77 
-88 STEVLSYSD
+88 
-97 GKVTPLKAG
+97 
-106 SGTIT
+106 
-111 ATVTASGYTTTTV
+111 TTTGG
-124 DIPVNVEK
+124 K
-132 KKISVSAATVEDK
+132 
-145 VYDKKTDATVT
+145 
-156 QVTFDG
+156 
-162 VSLSKDADY
+162 Y
-171 TVSAQFEDANV
+171 TV
-182 GIDKAVTGT
+182 K
-191 VSLTGDA
+191 
-198 ANKYELTSAT
+198 
-208 LPTGTKANITAAS
+208 
-221 VTLEVPKQTVKQG
+221 
-234 TTLNTLA
+234 
-241 KNLSDNVKA
+241 
-250 KGVDGEAV
+250 
-258 AGTFSGLEVSKR
+258 
-270 DEFRV
+270 
-275 TGQNFESDKGVY
+275 
-287 TLTGTFTPSNS
+287 GTFTPDSG
-298 NYIAKS
+298 NYKAKTF
-304 DVEIVCDV
+304 ETTCDV
-312 TGLDKQEAAFETT
+312 TGIT
-325 DSQVYEKDKTVENPV
+325 DVKLTFNGVSSSKKEVTYGSQKFTE
-340 TVTKGNTSAVISYDS
+340 
-355 SDKSVATIDNQG
+355 VAT
-367 KITILKAGKTAI
+367 
-379 SAAIPGNADYEAA
+379 P
-392 NISYE
+392 
-397 LVVNPKPM
+397 
-405 TEATITSIAEQVYTG
+405 
-420 KELTPDLTVT
+420 
-430 DGSISLVKGTDY
+430 
-442 DVAYT
+442 
-447 NNVFPGTATATV
+447 
-459 TFKGNYTGTAKKTFE
+459 
-474 IQKATYNKPTGIS
+474 
-487 QSVVAGQN
+487 
-495 AVLTIPV
+495 
-502 DLANAEI
+502 
-509 TNYSSITVDGTD
+509 
-521 ASIVDGTPTRDKN
+521 
-534 VITAKIKSGATNG
+534 SGATDG
-547 QTANVKIML
+547 KYGEVTYTSSKPEIAAVDSKTGEVTIKSAGTTTITANMQDTQ
-556 TTKGYGDVTLTY
+556 TTTAASASY
-568 TLTVADSKQQLTS
+568 TLTVNKATYENVAVEDSVFANQAKSYTFDLPQEVRELAGVTYGEVVKDGDLISAASIANQKLSVTVTSQNADASGTVTIPVS
-581 SQINFASKTVTA
+581 STNYEKFNLVYKLKAVSKTDVSSKITFA
-593 DGKTYFKLDNAS
+593 DKTEYYTGKTIQLSTPSISGISAS
-605 LNGVTDT
+605 GTA
-612 NGKWTYAVKG
+612 KWTYTWSKDG
-622 VSTLSEQSEMPSF
+622 VQTTSSGSETMPSF
-635 KDAGVYTIVASYQ
+635 TEVGTYRVTATYEDDANLGRKT
-648 GDKYVGSKEATLTI
+648 ATLTI
-662 KPAVKSTIT
+662 KPAAVKSTIT
-671 VSASQLGSS
+671 VTATQMSS
-680 YDDNHKYWDLDKRGS
+680 SKDDNYKYWDLEKRSS

-710 VNQRINGRSSE
+710 VRQSVNGDRYYWIGLDITPKINGQE
-721 WIGMTISPEVSG
+721 CKVEDLYVSG
-733 TAKASGLWVSTNQ
+733 SGKSD
-746 STWYEL
+746 TW
-752 KKNDTLSLS
+752 KRMGSLS
-761 DFYIRD
+761 NKECSIGDFYLDGIS
-767 IGDKTFDLWYDTDDR
+767 GNNFYLWFDTDG
-782 DCHDSL
+782 DSDNSDTI
-788 YLATDSKGS
+788 YLATDKNGS
-797 NKFEIYVDFNSYS
+797 NKFELYVDFDSYS

-824 SKVNGDRV
+824 SKVDGDRV

-853 SSALSDALDANKKEA
+853 SSALSDALDENKKEA

-930 DACDKTNIEFYLEED
+930 DACDKTNIEFYLEEE

-996 TWLST
+996 TWLAT

-1123 YTSSRFPDVSLSRWS
+1123 YTSSRFPDVPLSRWS

-1182 KTLPAKNAPVIF
+1182 KTLPAKNASVIF

>member
-23 APMAFARERDSVP
+23 APMAFATNLAVGESAAPITTSGTSTPAAEPITIDHIGLTENGTVTVNGKTGKTVQATAYSSGENTVAIENSKITWSISGGSDSGVSVDAATGKITVAAKAKAGDYTIKAVPKDGTVTGEATETLKVVRE
-36 SASTTQNGDQA
+36 AAKATTISKIYVETTLGKIDVTDDKSIEIPAGENRT
-47 MSLSATQIS
+47 LSADVLDQFEDPYTTEAVSYTSNNPKVTIES
-56 VAYGEE
+56 
-62 ISDAKLKAAVIGAPG
+62 SNKLKVADDATGTATITAKCGDVSKSFEVKVAKKAVG
-77 SASIAYSVKQG
+77 SVTIDFGTSLDD
-88 STEVLSYSD
+88 LSYTGKPVEPKVTVTVDGSPVATPE
-97 GKVTPLKAG
+97 GKVTYTYVEVIPKTAAANARSTPVEMSSVTDAG
-106 SGTIT
+106 TYEVTATYTDGETIGRASKQFTIKQAAFSGT
-111 ATVTASGYTTTTV
+111 
-124 DIPVNVEK
+124 
-132 KKISVSAATVEDK
+132 
-145 VYDKKTDATVT
+145 
-156 QVTFDG
+156 
-162 VSLSKDADY
+162 KD
-171 TVSAQFEDANV
+171 FE
-182 GIDKAVTGT
+182 
-191 VSLTGDA
+191 
-198 ANKYELTSAT
+198 E
-208 LPTGTKANITAAS
+208 
-221 VTLEVPKQTVKQG
+221 
-234 TTLNTLA
+234 
-241 KNLSDNVKA
+241 
-250 KGVDGEAV
+250 
-258 AGTFSGLEVSKR
+258 
-270 DEFRV
+270 
-275 TGQNFESDKGVY
+275 
-287 TLTGTFTPSNS
+287 
-298 NYIAKS
+298 
-304 DVEIVCDV
+304 
-312 TGLDKQEAAFETT
+312 
-325 DSQVYEKDKTVENPV
+325 
-340 TVTKGNTSAVISYDS
+340 
-355 SDKSVATIDNQG
+355 
-367 KITILKAGKTAI
+367 
-379 SAAIPGNADYEAA
+379 
-392 NISYE
+392 
-397 LVVNPKPM
+397 
-405 TEATITSIAEQVYTG
+405 
-420 KELTPDLTVT
+420 
-430 DGSISLVKGTDY
+430 
-442 DVAYT
+442 
-447 NNVFPGTATATV
+447 
-459 TFKGNYTGTAKKTFE
+459 
-474 IQKATYNKPTGIS
+474 
-487 QSVVAGQN
+487 
-495 AVLTIPV
+495 
-502 DLANAEI
+502 
-509 TNYSSITVDGTD
+509 
-521 ASIVDGTPTRDKN
+521 N
-534 VITAKIKSGATNG
+534 VIAT
-547 QTANVKIML
+547 
-556 TTKGYGDVTLTY
+556 
-568 TLTVADSKQQLTS
+568 
-581 SQINFASKTVTA
+581 
-593 DGKTYFKLDNAS
+593 DGKTYTFELPQNVTSLKDVKFGTPTGMSAVVKSAKVEGNKLIITTKTATSGSDTITILVTSKNYTSLDLTYTFKASAKSNVSDKITFASDTVTYDGKNHKLSEPGFTGTVEGTKNWTYTWYKDNAKATTI
-605 LNGVTDT
+605 GQ
-612 NGKWTYAVKG
+612 
-622 VSTLSEQSEMPSF
+622 STMPEF
-635 KDAGVYTIVASYQ
+635 KDVGVYHVTAKYED
-648 GDKYVGSKEATLTI
+648 DKQIGSKEATLTI

-671 VSASQLGSS
+671 VVATQLSSS
-680 YDDNHKYWDLDKRGS
+680 YDDNYKYWDLDKRGS

-710 VNQRINGRSSE
+710 VNQKKDGTSSE

-733 TAKASGLWVSTNQ
+733 TAKASGLWVSTDQ

-761 DFYIRD
+761 DFYISD
-767 IGDKTFDLWYDTDDR
+767 IGEKTFDLWYDTDDR

-788 YLATDSKGS
+788 YLATDSNGS

-818 SSSSDT
+818 SSSSNT
-824 SKVNGDRV
+824 SKKDGDRV

-853 SSALSDALDANKKEA
+853 SSALSDALDDNKKEA
-868 KREDADKTYIEL
+868 KREKADKTYIEL
-880 DVKTSKSVD
+880 DVKNSKSVD

-900 DKIADEDTG
+900 DKLADEDTG

-930 DACDKTNIEFYLEED
+930 DACDKTNIEFYLEEE

-1001 YGGSTVYGAADV
+1001 YGGSTVYGAADI
-1013 YAAAPT
+1013 YAAAPA

-1123 YTSSRFPDVSLSRWS
+1123 YTSSRFPDVPLSRWS

-1151 TGTDGGNFAPTM
+1151 TGTDGGNFAPAM

-1176 YVQSSG
+1176 YVQSAG
-1182 KTLPAKNAPVIF
+1182 ETLPAKNTPVIF

>member
-23 APMAFARERDSVP
+23 APMAFATGMAPGATSPISTTTSSTPVTTATSVHHIKLNQESVTVTGKDAQSVTVTAHSSEGESSNSIENNKFKWSVSSVGGSGVSIAEDTGVITVDAKAKAGDYTIKAVPKDGTVTGEATATLKVVREAVKATTIKGLYVHMTGDGGKVDVTDDKSIEIPAGESRTLSAEVLDQFGDPYTTEAVSYTSNNPKVTIESSNTLKVADDATGTATITAKCGDVNKSFEVKVAKKKTEDVSIVFKDFKKTVEYTGEPVVNPTVEVKVGGETKTGNVTYKYEPVALVNALSEDVGKDSVTDVGTYRVTATYDDNAGHVGYVSDTFEITP
-36 SASTTQNGDQA
+36 KKVAVTAKSGTKISKVYDGTTTMSSSLSESDFDIAGKVGSDTLTLDVTNTGLAYPNADVGTYTVNVPVKLTGDDAKNYELSASTV
-47 MSLSATQIS
+47 S
-56 VAYGEE
+56 VPAE
-62 ISDAKLKAAVIGAPG
+62 I
-77 SASIAYSVKQG
+77 
-88 STEVLSYSD
+88 T
-97 GKVTPLKAG
+97 
-106 SGTIT
+106 
-111 ATVTASGYTTTTV
+111 
-124 DIPVNVEK
+124 
-132 KKISVSAATVEDK
+132 
-145 VYDKKTDATVT
+145 
-156 QVTFDG
+156 
-162 VSLSKDADY
+162 
-171 TVSAQFEDANV
+171 
-182 GIDKAVTGT
+182 KAVF
-191 VSLTGDA
+191 
-198 ANKYELTSAT
+198 
-208 LPTGTKANITAAS
+208 TGTKEQSVSVLAN
-221 VTLEVPKQTVKQG
+221 
-234 TTLNTLA
+234 
-241 KNLSDNVKA
+241 KA
-250 KGVDGEAV
+250 DTYTFDMPTDV
-258 AGTFSGLEVSKR
+258 AGLTDLSVSIGTGNSGDVVESATIRNNQLE
-270 DEFRV
+270 
-275 TGQNFESDKGVY
+275 
-287 TLTGTFTPSNS
+287 
-298 NYIAKS
+298 I
-304 DVEIVCDV
+304 
-312 TGLDKQEAAFETT
+312 
-325 DSQVYEKDKTVENPV
+325 KT
-340 TVTKGNTSAVISYDS
+340 
-355 SDKSVATIDNQG
+355 KSVASGKTQVVNVTVNSKNYQAFTVKYTLNVVDKTDVSN
-367 KITILKAGKTAI
+367 KITFADKTETYK
-379 SAAIPGNADYEAA
+379 SGV
-392 NISYE
+392 SYQ
-397 LVVNPKPM
+397 LSDPK
-405 TEATITSIAEQVYTG
+405 I
-420 KELTPDLTVT
+420 
-430 DGSISLVKGTDY
+430 
-442 DVAYT
+442 
-447 NNVFPGTATATV
+447 
-459 TFKGNYTGTAKKTFE
+459 
-474 IQKATYNKPTGIS
+474 
-487 QSVVAGQN
+487 
-495 AVLTIPV
+495 
-502 DLANAEI
+502 DLA
-509 TNYSSITVDGTD
+509 S
-521 ASIVDGTPTRDKN
+521 
-534 VITAKIKSGATNG
+534 AT
-547 QTANVKIML
+547 
-556 TTKGYGDVTLTY
+556 
-568 TLTVADSKQQLTS
+568 
-581 SQINFASKTVTA
+581 
-593 DGKTYFKLDNAS
+593 
-605 LNGVTDT
+605 
-612 NGKWTYAVKG
+612 GKWTYTWSKDG
-622 VSTLSEQSEMPSF
+622 VQTTSSGSATMPKF
-635 KDAGVYTIVASYQ
+635 TEVGTYRVTATYEDDANLGRKT
-648 GDKYVGSKEATLTI
+648 ATLTI
-662 KPAVKSTIT
+662 KPAESSNIAIYAATQL
-671 VSASQLGSS
+671 ASR
-680 YDDNHKYWDLDKRGS
+680 YDDNYSYFNVRLRDEKN
-695 GDGYLNLRADADDYL
+695 GYARVRADANDYL
-710 VNQRINGRSSE
+710 VNQKKDGTSSE
-721 WIGMTISPEVSG
+721 WIGMTIEPKVGSSR
-733 TAKASGLWVSTNQ
+733 TTDGLWVAFSKTG
-746 STWYEL
+746 TWYKL
-752 KKNDTLSLS
+752 K
-761 DFYIRD
+761 D
-767 IGDKTFDLWYDTDDR
+767 IGSKRNGDLYITDVDSDSFDLWFDTDDR
-782 DCHDSL
+782 DRADSI
-788 YLATDSKGS
+788 YLATNSAGTE
-797 NKFEIYVDFNSYS
+797 NLFELEVDFNSYS

-824 SKVNGDRV
+824 SKVDGDRV

-853 SSALSDALDANKKEA
+853 SSALSDALDENKKEA
-868 KREDADKTYIEL
+868 KREKADKTYIEL

-900 DKIADEDTG
+900 DKLADEDTG

-930 DACDKTNIEFYLEED
+930 DACDKTNIEFYLEEE

-1013 YAAAPT
+1013 YAAVPT

-1123 YTSSRFPDVSLSRWS
+1123 YTSSRFPDVPLSRWS

-1176 YVQSSG
+1176 YVQSAG

>member
-23 APMAFARERDSVP
+23 APMAFATGMTPGTTSPTVTTSDTTVTAATSVHHIKLNQESVTVTGKDAQSVTVTAHSSEDESSNSIENHKFKWSVSSVGGSGVSIAEDTGVITVDAKAKAGDYTIKAVPKDGTVTGEATATLKVVRE
-36 SASTTQNGDQA
+36 AAKATTISKIYVETTSGKIDVTDDKSIEITAGENRT
-47 MSLSATQIS
+47 LSADVLDQFGDPYTTEAVSYTSNNPKVTIES
-56 VAYGEE
+56 
-62 ISDAKLKAAVIGAPG
+62 SNKLKVADDATGTATITAKCGDVSKSFEVKFAKKAVGTVTIDFGT
-77 SASIAYSVKQG
+77 SLDN
-88 STEVLSYSD
+88 LSYTGKPVEPKVTVTVDDSPVATPE
-97 GKVTPLKAG
+97 GKVTYTYVEVIPKTASANALSTPVEMSSVTDVGAYEV
-106 SGTIT
+106 T
-111 ATVTASGYTTTTV
+111 ATYT
-124 DIPVNVEK
+124 
-132 KKISVSAATVEDK
+132 
-145 VYDKKTDATVT
+145 
-156 QVTFDG
+156 
-162 VSLSKDADY
+162 
-171 TVSAQFEDANV
+171 
-182 GIDKAVTGT
+182 
-191 VSLTGDA
+191 
-198 ANKYELTSAT
+198 
-208 LPTGTKANITAAS
+208 
-221 VTLEVPKQTVKQG
+221 
-234 TTLNTLA
+234 
-241 KNLSDNVKA
+241 
-250 KGVDGEAV
+250 DGEAIGR
-258 AGTFSGLEVSKR
+258 ASKQFEIKQAAFSGTK
-270 DEFRV
+270 D
-275 TGQNFESDKGVY
+275 FE
-287 TLTGTFTPSNS
+287 
-298 NYIAKS
+298 
-304 DVEIVCDV
+304 E
-312 TGLDKQEAAFETT
+312 
-325 DSQVYEKDKTVENPV
+325 
-340 TVTKGNTSAVISYDS
+340 
-355 SDKSVATIDNQG
+355 
-367 KITILKAGKTAI
+367 
-379 SAAIPGNADYEAA
+379 
-392 NISYE
+392 
-397 LVVNPKPM
+397 
-405 TEATITSIAEQVYTG
+405 
-420 KELTPDLTVT
+420 
-430 DGSISLVKGTDY
+430 
-442 DVAYT
+442 
-447 NNVFPGTATATV
+447 
-459 TFKGNYTGTAKKTFE
+459 
-474 IQKATYNKPTGIS
+474 
-487 QSVVAGQN
+487 
-495 AVLTIPV
+495 
-502 DLANAEI
+502 
-509 TNYSSITVDGTD
+509 
-521 ASIVDGTPTRDKN
+521 N
-534 VITAKIKSGATNG
+534 VIAT
-547 QTANVKIML
+547 
-556 TTKGYGDVTLTY
+556 
-568 TLTVADSKQQLTS
+568 
-581 SQINFASKTVTA
+581 
-593 DGKTYFKLDNAS
+593 DGKTYTFELPQNVTSLKDVKFGTPTGMSAVVKSAKVEGNKLIITTKTATSGSDTITILVTSKNYESFNLTYKFTASGKQDVSSSITFTSDTVTYDGKNHKLSEPGFTGTVEGTKNWTYTWYKDNAKATTI
-605 LNGVTDT
+605 GQ
-612 NGKWTYAVKG
+612 
-622 VSTLSEQSEMPSF
+622 STMPEF
-635 KDAGVYTIVASYQ
+635 KDVGVYHVTAKYED
-648 GDKYVGSKEATLTI
+648 DKQIGSKEATLTI
-662 KPAVKSTIT
+662 KPAAVKSTIT
-671 VSASQLGSS
+671 VTATQMSS
-680 YDDNHKYWDLDKRGS
+680 SKDDNYKYWDLEKRSS

-710 VNQRINGRSSE
+710 VRQSVNGDRYYWIGLDITPKINGQE
-721 WIGMTISPEVSG
+721 CKVEDLYVSG
-733 TAKASGLWVSTNQ
+733 SGKSD
-746 STWYEL
+746 TW
-752 KKNDTLSLS
+752 KRMGSLS
-761 DFYIRD
+761 NKECSIGDFYLDGIS
-767 IGDKTFDLWYDTDDR
+767 GNNFYLWFDTDG
-782 DCHDSL
+782 DSDNSDTI
-788 YLATDSKGS
+788 YLATDKNGS
-797 NKFEIYVDFNSYS
+797 NKFELYVDFNSYS

-824 SKVNGDRV
+824 SKVDGDRV

-853 SSALSDALDANKKEA
+853 SSALSDALDENKKEA

-930 DACDKTNIEFYLEED
+930 GACDKTNIEFYLEEE

-1123 YTSSRFPDVSLSRWS
+1123 YTSSRFPDVPLSRWS

-1176 YVQSSG
+1176 YVQSAG
-1182 KTLPAKNAPVIF
+1182 ETLPAKNTPVIF

>member
-23 APMAFARERDSVP
+23 APMAFAREPDSVP
-36 SASTTQNGDQA
+36 PASTTSEGDSAGLIEIAKQ
-47 MSLSATQIS
+47 SLELAAIALEFNSHTYTGA
-56 VAYGEE
+56 E
-62 ISDAKLKAAVIGAPG
+62 IKPKVTKVTVGGKTLIETKDYIV
-77 SASIAYSVKQG
+77 
-88 STEVLSYSD
+88 SYSD
-97 GKVTPLKAG
+97 NVNAGTAKVTITGAG
-106 SGTIT
+106 N
-111 ATVTASGYTTTTV
+111 YTGKK
-124 DIPVNVEK
+124 EK
-132 KKISVSAATVEDK
+132 
-145 VYDKKTDATVT
+145 
-156 QVTFDG
+156 TF
-162 VSLSKDADY
+162 
-171 TVSAQFEDANV
+171 T
-182 GIDKAVTGT
+182 IDKADLTIQPAKQSVPIATG
-191 VSLTGDA
+191 VDKVL
-198 ANKYELTSAT
+198 ET
-208 LPTGTKANITAAS
+208 LQSTA
-221 VTLEVPKQTVKQG
+221 V
-234 TTLNTLA
+234 
-241 KNLSDNVKA
+241 
-250 KGVDGEAV
+250 KGVGNETV
-258 AGTFSGLEVSKR
+258 
-270 DEFRV
+270 
-275 TGQNFESDKGVY
+275 
-287 TLTGTFTPSNS
+287 TGTFTITAVESKGALPEKAALNGEITKDNFTQSS
-298 NYIAKS
+298 GKYEVTASFKPESTNYNEKNDIKF
-304 DVEIVCDV
+304 ECDV
-312 TGLDKQEAAFETT
+312 TGKEEQTLTFDAPSIDKTYGEGVFTNLAKSDHDNAGVIKYSSSNEDVATVDADTGAVTVVGVGTATIKAHTDGTATYLPDDARYELTVKAKDVSGATIEEIAAQPYTGNELKPKLVVKDGETT
-325 DSQVYEKDKTVENPV
+325 
-340 TVTKGNTSAVISYDS
+340 
-355 SDKSVATIDNQG
+355 
-367 KITILKAGKTAI
+367 
-379 SAAIPGNADYEAA
+379 
-392 NISYE
+392 
-397 LVVNPKPM
+397 
-405 TEATITSIAEQVYTG
+405 
-420 KELTPDLTVT
+420 
-430 DGSISLVKGTDY
+430 LVKNTDY

-447 NNVFPGTATATV
+447 DNVFPGTATATV

-474 IQKATYNKPTGIS
+474 IQKATYSNTTIS

-509 TNYSSITVDGTD
+509 TNYSSIAVDGTN
-521 ASIVDGTPTRDKN
+521 ASIVDGTPSRDKN

-547 QTANVKIML
+547 QTANVKITL

-568 TLTVADSKQQLTS
+568 ALTVADSKQQLIS

-605 LNGVTDT
+605 LNGITDT
-612 NGKWTYAVKG
+612 NGKWTYALKG

-662 KPAVKSTIT
+662 K
-671 VSASQLGSS
+671 SAESSNIAIYAATQLASR
-680 YDDNHKYWDLDKRGS
+680 YDDNYSYFNVRLRDEKN
-695 GDGYLNLRADADDYL
+695 GYARVRADANDYL
-710 VNQRINGRSSE
+710 VNQKKDGTSSE
-721 WIGMTISPEVSG
+721 WIGMTIEPKVGSSR
-733 TAKASGLWVSTNQ
+733 TTDGLWVAFSKTG
-746 STWYEL
+746 TWYKL
-752 KKNDTLSLS
+752 KDISSKRNGDLYITDVDS
-761 DFYIRD
+761 DS
-767 IGDKTFDLWYDTDDR
+767 FDLWFDTDDR
-782 DCHDSL
+782 DRADSI
-788 YLATDSKGS
+788 YLATNSAGTE
-797 NKFEIYVDFNSYS
+797 NLFELEVDFDSYS

-853 SSALSDALDANKKEA
+853 SSALSDALDENKKEA
-868 KREDADKTYIEL
+868 KREKADKTYIEL

-930 DACDKTNIEFYLEED
+930 DACDKTNIEFYLEEE

-1043 TFLITTDTLKTGSG
+1043 TFLITTDMLKTGSG

-1123 YTSSRFPDVSLSRWS
+1123 YTSSRFPDVPLSRWS

>member
-23 APMAFARERDSVP
+23 APMAFAAEST
-36 SASTTQNGDQA
+36 STTSMTETSGVEPLEPEKK
-47 MSLSATQIS
+47 SLESAV
-56 VAYGEE
+56 VALEFTSHAYTGTE
-62 ISDAKLKAAVIGAPG
+62 IKP
-77 SASIAYSVKQG
+77 
-88 STEVLSYSD
+88 
-97 GKVTPLKAG
+97 KVTK
-106 SGTIT
+106 
-111 ATVTASGYTTTTV
+111 VTV
-124 DIPVNVEK
+124 D
-132 KKISVSAATVEDK
+132 DK
-145 VYDKKTDATVT
+145 TLIETK
-156 QVTFDG
+156 
-162 VSLSKDADY
+162 DY
-171 TVSAQFEDANV
+171 TVSYSDNTNAGAAKVTITGAGNYTGKKEKAFT
-182 GIDKAVTGT
+182 IDKADLTIQPAKQSVPIATG
-191 VSLTGDA
+191 VDKVL
-198 ANKYELTSAT
+198 ET
-208 LPTGTKANITAAS
+208 LQSTA
-221 VTLEVPKQTVKQG
+221 V
-234 TTLNTLA
+234 
-241 KNLSDNVKA
+241 
-250 KGVDGEAV
+250 KGVGNETV
-258 AGTFSGLEVSKR
+258 
-270 DEFRV
+270 
-275 TGQNFESDKGVY
+275 
-287 TLTGTFTPSNS
+287 TGTFTITAVESKGALPEKAALNGEITKDNFTQSS
-298 NYIAKS
+298 GKYEVTASFKPESTNYNEKNDIKF
-304 DVEIVCDV
+304 ECDV
-312 TGLDKQEAAFETT
+312 TGKEEQTLTFDAP
-325 DSQVYEKDKTVENPV
+325 SIDKTYGEGVFTNLAKSDHDNAGVIKYSSSNEDVATVDADTGAV
-340 TVTKGNTSAVISYDS
+340 TVVGVGT
-355 SDKSVATIDNQG
+355 ATI
-367 KITILKAGKTAI
+367 KAH
-379 SAAIPGNADYEAA
+379 
-392 NISYE
+392 
-397 LVVNPKPM
+397 
-405 TEATITSIAEQVYTG
+405 
-420 KELTPDLTVT
+420 T
-430 DGSISLVKGTDY
+430 DGSDKYLP
-442 DVAYT
+442 A
-447 NNVFPGTATATV
+447 
-459 TFKGNYTGTAKKTFE
+459 
-474 IQKATYNKPTGIS
+474 
-487 QSVVAGQN
+487 
-495 AVLTIPV
+495 
-502 DLANAEI
+502 
-509 TNYSSITVDGTD
+509 D
-521 ASIVDGTPTRDKN
+521 ASYV
-534 VITAKIKSGATNG
+534 
-547 QTANVKIML
+547 
-556 TTKGYGDVTLTY
+556 
-568 TLTVADSKQQLTS
+568 LTVADSKQQLTS

-605 LNGVTDT
+605 LKSVTDT
-612 NGKWTYAVKG
+612 NGKWTYALKG

-648 GDKYVGSKEATLTI
+648 GNKYVGSKEATLTI
-662 KPAVKSTIT
+662 KPAESSNITIYAAT
-671 VSASQLGSS
+671 QLASR
-680 YDDNHKYWDLDKRGS
+680 YDDNYSYFNVRLRDEKN
-695 GDGYLNLRADADDYL
+695 GYSRVRADANDYL
-710 VNQRINGRSSE
+710 VNQKKDGTSSE
-721 WIGMTISPEVSG
+721 WIGMTIEPKVGSSR
-733 TAKASGLWVSTNQ
+733 TTDGLWVAFSKTG
-746 STWYEL
+746 TWYKL
-752 KKNDTLSLS
+752 K
-761 DFYIRD
+761 D
-767 IGDKTFDLWYDTDDR
+767 IGSKRSGDLYITDVDSDSFDLWFDTDDR
-782 DCHDSL
+782 DRTDSI
-788 YLATDSKGS
+788 YLATNSAGTE
-797 NKFEIYVDFNSYS
+797 NLFELEVDFDSYS

-853 SSALSDALDANKKEA
+853 SSALSDALDDNKKEA
-868 KREDADKTYIEL
+868 KREKADKTYIEL
-880 DVKTSKSVD
+880 DVKNSKSVD

-900 DKIADEDTG
+900 DKLADEDTG

-930 DACDKTNIEFYLEED
+930 DACDKTNIEFYLEEE

-1013 YAAAPT
+1013 YAAAPA

-1123 YTSSRFPDVSLSRWS
+1123 YTSSRFPDVPLSRWS

-1151 TGTDGGNFAPTM
+1151 TGTDGGNFAPAM

-1176 YVQSSG
+1176 YVQSAG
-1182 KTLPAKNAPVIF
+1182 ETLPAKNTPVIF

>member
-23 APMAFARERDSVP
+23 APMAFAREPDSVSP
-36 SASTTQNGDQA
+36 ASTTTSEPAPVAEQITINHIGLTENGKITVDGSSEKTVQA
-47 MSLSATQIS
+47 TAYSSSDNATQIDNSKLTWSISGPDSSVTISNDIGTEGKITIPKNAKNGSYTVTATPKAGTATGTAKTATLTVERKAAEPTTVDKVFVDGVDVTGKQITIPAGETRTLSATFLDQ
-56 VAYGEE
+56 YGEE
-62 ISDAKLKAAVIGAPG
+62 FKGSAEVSYTGGTNGISVEGTQLKVDG
-77 SASIAYSVKQG
+77 SASDQTTV
-88 STEVLSYSD
+88 
-97 GKVTPLKAG
+97 
-106 SGTIT
+106 TIT
-111 ATVTASGYTTTTV
+111 AKCGSELTGKTFEVKVAKKKTEDVSIVFKDFKKTVEYTGTPVTPPAVEVKVGEEIKTGNVTYKYEPVALVNTLSEDVGKNSVTDVGTYRVTATYDDTAGHVGYVSDIFEITPKKVTVTAQPDTKISKAYDGTTTMSSSLSGSDFDIAGKV
-124 DIPVNVEK
+124 DSDTLTLEVTNTGLAYPNADVGTYAVNVPIKLAGDDAKNYEL
-132 KKISVSAATVEDK
+132 SAATVSVPAEI
-145 VYDKKTDATVT
+145 T
-156 QVTFDG
+156 
-162 VSLSKDADY
+162 
-171 TVSAQFEDANV
+171 
-182 GIDKAVTGT
+182 KA
-191 VSLTGDA
+191 
-198 ANKYELTSAT
+198 EF
-208 LPTGTKANITAAS
+208 TGTKEQSVSVLAN
-221 VTLEVPKQTVKQG
+221 
-234 TTLNTLA
+234 
-241 KNLSDNVKA
+241 KA
-250 KGVDGEAV
+250 DTYTFDMPTDV
-258 AGTFSGLEVSKR
+258 AGLTDLSVSIGTGNSGDVVESATIRNNQLE
-270 DEFRV
+270 
-275 TGQNFESDKGVY
+275 
-287 TLTGTFTPSNS
+287 
-298 NYIAKS
+298 I
-304 DVEIVCDV
+304 
-312 TGLDKQEAAFETT
+312 
-325 DSQVYEKDKTVENPV
+325 KT
-340 TVTKGNTSAVISYDS
+340 
-355 SDKSVATIDNQG
+355 KSVASGKTQAVDVTVNSKNYQAFTVRYTLNVVDKTDVSN
-367 KITILKAGKTAI
+367 KITFTDKTETYK
-379 SAAIPGNADYEAA
+379 SGV
-392 NISYE
+392 SYQ
-397 LVVNPKPM
+397 LSNPK
-405 TEATITSIAEQVYTG
+405 I
-420 KELTPDLTVT
+420 
-430 DGSISLVKGTDY
+430 
-442 DVAYT
+442 
-447 NNVFPGTATATV
+447 
-459 TFKGNYTGTAKKTFE
+459 
-474 IQKATYNKPTGIS
+474 
-487 QSVVAGQN
+487 
-495 AVLTIPV
+495 
-502 DLANAEI
+502 DLA
-509 TNYSSITVDGTD
+509 S
-521 ASIVDGTPTRDKN
+521 
-534 VITAKIKSGATNG
+534 AT
-547 QTANVKIML
+547 
-556 TTKGYGDVTLTY
+556 
-568 TLTVADSKQQLTS
+568 
-581 SQINFASKTVTA
+581 
-593 DGKTYFKLDNAS
+593 
-605 LNGVTDT
+605 
-612 NGKWTYAVKG
+612 GKWTYTWSKDG
-622 VSTLSEQSEMPSF
+622 VQTTSSGSETMPSF
-635 KDAGVYTIVASYQ
+635 TEVGTYRVTATYEDDANLGRKT
-648 GDKYVGSKEATLTI
+648 ATLTI
-662 KPAVKSTIT
+662 KPAAVKSTIT
-671 VSASQLGSS
+671 VTATQMSS
-680 YDDNHKYWDLDKRGS
+680 SKDDNYKYWDLDERDS

-710 VNQRINGRSSE
+710 VNQKKDGTSSE
-721 WIGMTISPEVSG
+721 WIGMTIEPKVGSSR
-733 TAKASGLWVSTNQ
+733 TTDGLWVAFSKTG
-746 STWYEL
+746 TWYKL
-752 KKNDTLSLS
+752 KDISSKRNGDLYITDVDS
-761 DFYIRD
+761 DS
-767 IGDKTFDLWYDTDDR
+767 FDLWFDTDDR
-782 DCHDSL
+782 DRTDSI
-788 YLATDSKGS
+788 YLATNSAGTE
-797 NKFEIYVDFNSYS
+797 NLFELEVDFDSYS

-824 SKVNGDRV
+824 SKVDGDRV

-853 SSALSDALDANKKEA
+853 SSALSDALDENKKEA

-880 DVKTSKSVD
+880 DAKTSKSVD

-930 DACDKTNIEFYLEED
+930 DACDKTNIEFYLEEE

-1123 YTSSRFPDVSLSRWS
+1123 YTSSRFPDVPLSRWS

-1182 KTLPAKNAPVIF
+1182 KTLPAKNASVIF

>member
-1 MKSSY
+1 MTAKEG
-6 TKRALAF
+6 TLPK
-13 WLAVAMVATS
+13 WLTL
-23 APMAFARERDSVP
+23 
-36 SASTTQNGDQA
+36 TTDGK
-47 MSLSATQIS
+47 LTGTPTEVGTGTVTVI
-56 VAYGEE
+56 
-62 ISDAKLKAAVIGAPG
+62 ISD
-77 SASIAYSVKQG
+77 
-88 STEVLSYSD
+88 STEGAALTKEIQITYNV
-97 GKVTPLKAG
+97 KKA
-106 SGTIT
+106 
-111 ATVTASGYTTTTV
+111 
-124 DIPVNVEK
+124 VNVT
-132 KKISVSAATVEDK
+132 AATVQDK
-145 VYDKKTDATVT
+145 VYDATENATVT
-156 QVTFDG
+156 SVTFGQDQLD
-162 VSLSKDADY
+162 SADY
-171 TVSAQFEDANV
+171 TATAEFTSPNVSESAQAT
-182 GIDKAVTGT
+182 VT
-191 VSLTGDA
+191 V
-198 ANKYELTSAT
+198 ELT
-208 LPTGTKANITAAS
+208 
-221 VTLEVPKQTVKQG
+221 E
-234 TTLNTLA
+234 
-241 KNLSDNVKA
+241 
-250 KGVDGEAV
+250 
-258 AGTFSGLEVSKR
+258 
-270 DEFRV
+270 
-275 TGQNFESDKGVY
+275 
-287 TLTGTFTPSNS
+287 
-298 NYIAKS
+298 
-304 DVEIVCDV
+304 
-312 TGLDKQEAAFETT
+312 
-325 DSQVYEKDKTVENPV
+325 
-340 TVTKGNTSAVISYDS
+340 
-355 SDKSVATIDNQG
+355 QG
-367 KITILKAGKTAI
+367 KKK
-379 SAAIPGNADYEAA
+379 Y
-392 NISYE
+392 
-397 LVVNPKPM
+397 
-405 TEATITSIAEQVYTG
+405 
-420 KELTPDLTVT
+420 
-430 DGSISLVKGTDY
+430 SL
-442 DVAYT
+442 
-447 NNVFPGTATATV
+447 GTATATANAKITAADVTKLEISKQSFEKDTSVEEIQNKLKEIKAVGIGTDTEVAGTYVITNAEWKDDLPQAKSSVTKDNFINTVGTYKVTATFTPESKNYKAKEV
-459 TFKGNYTGTAKKTFE
+459 TFDCDITGQTQMTLKFDQASVSKTYGDEKFTLAAKAE
-474 IQKATYNKPTGIS
+474 GASAYG
-487 QSVVAGQN
+487 
-495 AVLTIPV
+495 
-502 DLANAEI
+502 EI
-509 TNYSSITVDGTD
+509 TYTSSDPTVAEVDSKTGEVTIKSAGKIT
-521 ASIVDGTPTRDKN
+521 
-534 VITAKIKSGATNG
+534 ITANMQGT
-547 QTANVKIML
+547 QT
-556 TTKGYGDVTLTY
+556 TTAARASY
-568 TLTVADSKQQLTS
+568 TLTVNKASHKDVAVEDSVFANQAKSYIFDLPQEVRELPGVTYGQVEKSGDLISSASVENNKLTVNVTSQSADASGTVTIPVS
-581 SQINFASKTVTA
+581 STNYEKFNLVYKLKAVSKTDVSSKITFADKTEYYTGKAIQLSTPSISGIAASGTA
-593 DGKTYFKLDNAS
+593 
-605 LNGVTDT
+605 
-612 NGKWTYAVKG
+612 KWTYTWSKDG
-622 VSTLSEQSEMPSF
+622 VQTTSSGSETMPSF
-635 KDAGVYTIVASYQ
+635 TEVGTYRVTATYEDDANLGRKT
-648 GDKYVGSKEATLTI
+648 ATLTI
-662 KPAVKSTIT
+662 KPAAVKSAIT
-671 VSASQLGSS
+671 VTATQMSS
-680 YDDNHKYWDLDKRGS
+680 SKDDNYKYWDLEKRS
-695 GDGYLNLRADADDYL
+695 WGDGYLNLRADADDYL
-710 VNQRINGRSSE
+710 VRQSVNGDRYY
-721 WIGMTISPEVSG
+721 WIGLDITPKVDGKSYSVQDLYVSG
-733 TAKASGLWVSTNQ
+733 TGKSDSWKRMG
-746 STWYEL
+746 
-752 KKNDTLSLS
+752 SLS
-761 DFYIRD
+761 NKECSIGDFYLDGIS
-767 IGDKTFDLWYDTDDR
+767 GNNFYLWFDTDG
-782 DCHDSL
+782 DSDNSDTI
-788 YLATDSKGS
+788 YLATDKNGS
-797 NKFEIYVDFNSYS
+797 NKFELYVDFDSYS

-853 SSALSDALDANKKEA
+853 SSALSDALDENKKEA
-868 KREDADKTYIEL
+868 KREKADKTYIEL

-930 DACDKTNIEFYLEED
+930 DACDKTNIEFYLEEE
-945 DDDQYVLLI
+945 DDDQYALLI

-1123 YTSSRFPDVSLSRWS
+1123 YTSSRFPDVPLSRWS

>member
-23 APMAFARERDSVP
+23 APMAFAREPDSVP
-36 SASTTQNGDQA
+36 PASTTTSGTTVTAAEQITIDHIGLAESGKVTVDGSSEKIVQATAYSDSATTEIPDTKLMWTISGPDSSVTISNDIGTEGKITIPKNAKNGSYTVTATPKAGTATGTAKTATLTVERKAAEPTTVDKVFVDGVDVTGKQITIPA
-47 MSLSATQIS
+47 GETRTLSATFLDQ
-56 VAYGEE
+56 YGEE
-62 ISDAKLKAAVIGAPG
+62 FKGSAEVSYTGGTNGISVEGTQLKVDG
-77 SASIAYSVKQG
+77 SASDQTTV
-88 STEVLSYSD
+88 
-97 GKVTPLKAG
+97 
-106 SGTIT
+106 TIT
-111 ATVTASGYTTTTV
+111 AKCGSELTGKTFEVKVAKKKTEDVSIVFKDFKKTVEYTGTPVTPPAVEVKVGEEIKTGNVTYKYEPVALVNTLSEDVGKNSVTDVGTYRVTATYDDTAGHVGYVSDIFEITPKKVTVTAQPDTKISKAYDGTTTMSSSLSGSDFDIAGKV
-124 DIPVNVEK
+124 DSDTLTLEVTNTGLAYPNADVGTYAVNVPIKLAGDDAKNYEL
-132 KKISVSAATVEDK
+132 SAATVSVPAEI
-145 VYDKKTDATVT
+145 T
-156 QVTFDG
+156 
-162 VSLSKDADY
+162 
-171 TVSAQFEDANV
+171 
-182 GIDKAVTGT
+182 KA
-191 VSLTGDA
+191 
-198 ANKYELTSAT
+198 EF
-208 LPTGTKANITAAS
+208 TGTKEQSVSVLAN
-221 VTLEVPKQTVKQG
+221 
-234 TTLNTLA
+234 
-241 KNLSDNVKA
+241 KA
-250 KGVDGEAV
+250 DTYTFDMPTDV
-258 AGTFSGLEVSKR
+258 AGLTDLSVSIGTGNSGDVVESATIRNNQLE
-270 DEFRV
+270 
-275 TGQNFESDKGVY
+275 
-287 TLTGTFTPSNS
+287 
-298 NYIAKS
+298 I
-304 DVEIVCDV
+304 
-312 TGLDKQEAAFETT
+312 
-325 DSQVYEKDKTVENPV
+325 KT
-340 TVTKGNTSAVISYDS
+340 
-355 SDKSVATIDNQG
+355 KSVASGKTQAVDVTVNSKNYQAFTVRYTLNVVDKTDVSN
-367 KITILKAGKTAI
+367 KITFTDKTETYK
-379 SAAIPGNADYEAA
+379 SGV
-392 NISYE
+392 SYQ
-397 LVVNPKPM
+397 LSNPK
-405 TEATITSIAEQVYTG
+405 I
-420 KELTPDLTVT
+420 
-430 DGSISLVKGTDY
+430 
-442 DVAYT
+442 
-447 NNVFPGTATATV
+447 
-459 TFKGNYTGTAKKTFE
+459 
-474 IQKATYNKPTGIS
+474 
-487 QSVVAGQN
+487 
-495 AVLTIPV
+495 
-502 DLANAEI
+502 DLA
-509 TNYSSITVDGTD
+509 S
-521 ASIVDGTPTRDKN
+521 
-534 VITAKIKSGATNG
+534 AT
-547 QTANVKIML
+547 
-556 TTKGYGDVTLTY
+556 
-568 TLTVADSKQQLTS
+568 
-581 SQINFASKTVTA
+581 
-593 DGKTYFKLDNAS
+593 
-605 LNGVTDT
+605 
-612 NGKWTYAVKG
+612 GKWTYTWSKDG
-622 VSTLSEQSEMPSF
+622 VQTTSSGSETMPSF
-635 KDAGVYTIVASYQ
+635 TEVGTYRVTATYEDDANLGRKT
-648 GDKYVGSKEATLTI
+648 ATLTI
-662 KPAVKSTIT
+662 KPAAVKSTIT
-671 VSASQLGSS
+671 VTATQMSS
-680 YDDNHKYWDLDKRGS
+680 SKDDNYKYWDLDERDS

-710 VNQRINGRSSE
+710 VNQKKDGTSSE
-721 WIGMTISPEVSG
+721 WIGMTIEPKVGSSR
-733 TAKASGLWVSTNQ
+733 TTDGLWVAFSKTG
-746 STWYEL
+746 TWYKL
-752 KKNDTLSLS
+752 KDISSKRNGDLYITDVDS
-761 DFYIRD
+761 DS
-767 IGDKTFDLWYDTDDR
+767 FDLWFDTDDR
-782 DCHDSL
+782 DRTDSI
-788 YLATDSKGS
+788 YLATNSAGTE
-797 NKFEIYVDFNSYS
+797 NLFELEVDFDSYS

-824 SKVNGDRV
+824 SKVDGDRV

-853 SSALSDALDANKKEA
+853 SSALSDALDENKKEA

-900 DKIADEDTG
+900 DKLADEDTG

-930 DACDKTNIEFYLEED
+930 DACDKTNIEFYLEEE

-1013 YAAAPT
+1013 YAAAST

-1123 YTSSRFPDVSLSRWS
+1123 YTSSRFPDVPLSRWS

>member
-23 APMAFARERDSVP
+23 APMAFATGTVP
-36 SASTTQNGDQA
+36 GTTPPTVRTSDTTVTA
-47 MSLSATQIS
+47 AEQIT
-56 VAYGEE
+56 
-62 ISDAKLKAAVIGAPG
+62 IDHIGL
-77 SASIAYSVKQG
+77 
-88 STEVLSYSD
+88 TES
-97 GKVTPLKAG
+97 GKVTVDG
-106 SGTIT
+106 SSEKTVQAT
-111 ATVTASGYTTTTV
+111 AYSSSDTAAPIDNSKLTWSISGPDSTVT
-124 DIPVNVEK
+124 
-132 KKISVSAATVEDK
+132 IS
-145 VYDKKTDATVT
+145 
-156 QVTFDG
+156 
-162 VSLSKDADY
+162 
-171 TVSAQFEDANV
+171 N
-182 GIDKAVTGT
+182 
-191 VSLTGDA
+191 
-198 ANKYELTSAT
+198 N
-208 LPTGTKANITAAS
+208 
-221 VTLEVPKQTVKQG
+221 
-234 TTLNTLA
+234 
-241 KNLSDNVKA
+241 SDT
-250 KGVDGEAV
+250 E
-258 AGTFSGLEVSKR
+258 
-270 DEFRV
+270 
-275 TGQNFESDKGVY
+275 
-287 TLTGTFTPSNS
+287 
-298 NYIAKS
+298 
-304 DVEIVCDV
+304 
-312 TGLDKQEAAFETT
+312 
-325 DSQVYEKDKTVENPV
+325 
-340 TVTKGNTSAVISYDS
+340 
-355 SDKSVATIDNQG
+355 G
-367 KITILKAGKTAI
+367 KITIPKNAKNGSYTVTATPKAGTA
-379 SAAIPGNADYEAA
+379 
-392 NISYE
+392 
-397 LVVNPKPM
+397 
-405 TEATITSIAEQVYTG
+405 
-420 KELTPDLTVT
+420 
-430 DGSISLVKGTDY
+430 
-442 DVAYT
+442 
-447 NNVFPGTATATV
+447 
-459 TFKGNYTGTAKKTFE
+459 TGTAKTATLTVERKAAEATTIKGLYVHMTGDGGKVDVTDNKSIEIPAGESRTLSAEVLDQFGDSYTTEKVKYTSNNFKVTIESSNTLKVADDATGTATITAKCGDVSKSFEVKVAKKAVGTVTIDFGRSLDDLSYTGKPVEPKVTVKVGEEEKSDLTGKVTYTYVEVIPNAAANALSTPVEMSSVTDVGTYEVTATYTDGDTIGRASKQFTIKQAEFSGTKDFEQNVIATDGQTYTFE
-474 IQKATYNKPTGIS
+474 LPETVTSLKDVKFGTPTGTGT
-487 QSVVAGQN
+487 VVKSAKVEDGKLIITTN
-495 AVLTIPV
+495 AVTSGSDTIRISVTSKNYTGFDLTYTFKASEKSNV
-502 DLANAEI
+502 SDKI
-509 TNYSSITVDGTD
+509 TFASDTVTYDGKNHKLSEPGFTGTVDGTTSWTYTWYKD
-521 ASIVDGTPTRDKN
+521 NAKATTIGQSTMPEFKDVG
-534 VITAKIKSGATNG
+534 VYHVTAKYEDDKQI
-547 QTANVKIML
+547 
-556 TTKGYGDVTLTY
+556 GY
-568 TLTVADSKQQLTS
+568 
-581 SQINFASKTVTA
+581 
-593 DGKTYFKLDNAS
+593 
-605 LNGVTDT
+605 
-612 NGKWTYAVKG
+612 
-622 VSTLSEQSEMPSF
+622 
-635 KDAGVYTIVASYQ
+635 
-648 GDKYVGSKEATLTI
+648 KEETLTI

-671 VSASQLGSS
+671 ASAKQLSS
-680 YDDNHKYWDLDKRGS
+680 SKDDNYKYWDLEKRSS

-721 WIGMTISPEVSG
+721 WIGMTIEPKVGSSR
-733 TAKASGLWVSTNQ
+733 TTDGLWIAFSKTG
-746 STWYEL
+746 TWYKL
-752 KKNDTLSLS
+752 K
-761 DFYIRD
+761 D
-767 IGDKTFDLWYDTDDR
+767 IGSKRSGDLYITDVDSDSFDLWFDTDDR
-782 DCHDSL
+782 DRTDSI
-788 YLATDSKGS
+788 YLATNSAGTE
-797 NKFEIYVDFNSYS
+797 NLFELEVDFDSYS

-880 DVKTSKSVD
+880 DVKTSKSVG

-930 DACDKTNIEFYLEED
+930 DACDKTNIEFYLEEE

-1112 LAGVAGANVTG
+1112 LAGVAGANVNG

-1176 YVQSSG
+1176 YVQSAG

>member
-23 APMAFARERDSVP
+23 APMAFAREPDSVP
-36 SASTTQNGDQA
+36 AASTTTSGTTVTAAEQITIDHIGLAESGKVTVDGSSEKIVQATAYSSSDNATQIDNSKLTWSISGPDSSVTISNGSGTEGKITIPKNAKNGSYTVTATTKDDVATGAAKTATLTVERKAAEATTVEKVFVDGVDVTGKQITIPAGETRTLSATFLDQYGEEFKGSA
-47 MSLSATQIS
+47 QAQHSGSGTGITIENSQVKLTDAAEGTATITAKCNDSDTGKTFTVQAEKKQDQTITVKIKGVNEKITYGTTYTPDVDVTGDSDGTTKYTYVKVEKGATLLNNAVETETKPTDVGTYRVTATYTSKDTQKKAYDTFEFEIVPKELTVSGLSATQRVYTKGS
-56 VAYGEE
+56 KDVE
-62 ISDAKLKAAVIGAPG
+62 ITGGQLNGIVDSDDV
-77 SASIAYSVKQG
+77 SIAQITGTMADDNAGVNKPVTVAVTLKGSKADNYTVKAP
-88 STEVLSYSD
+88 TDV
-97 GKVTPLKAG
+97 KVNITKAKY
-106 SGTIT
+106 T
-111 ATVTASGYTTTTV
+111 A
-124 DIPVNVEK
+124 
-132 KKISVSAATVEDK
+132 
-145 VYDKKTDATVT
+145 
-156 QVTFDG
+156 DG
-162 VSLSKDADY
+162 VSDNALSIE
-171 TVSAQFEDANV
+171 VNAN
-182 GIDKAVTGT
+182 
-191 VSLTGDA
+191 
-198 ANKYELTSAT
+198 
-208 LPTGTKANITAAS
+208 
-221 VTLEVPKQTVKQG
+221 
-234 TTLNTLA
+234 
-241 KNLSDNVKA
+241 
-250 KGVDGEAV
+250 
-258 AGTFSGLEVSKR
+258 
-270 DEFRV
+270 
-275 TGQNFESDKGVY
+275 
-287 TLTGTFTPSNS
+287 
-298 NYIAKS
+298 
-304 DVEIVCDV
+304 
-312 TGLDKQEAAFETT
+312 
-325 DSQVYEKDKTVENPV
+325 
-340 TVTKGNTSAVISYDS
+340 KGNTVYGAIPNAMAQLKTAYAVQSATDANS
-355 SDKSVATIDNQG
+355 
-367 KITILKAGKTAI
+367 ILKDTPVMSGDSIKVAVKDTAAVGQ
-379 SAAIPGNADYEAA
+379 SA
-392 NISYE
+392 NISVKVSFQNYE
-397 LVVNPKPM
+397 DVTITYTIKVVNK
-405 TEATITSIAEQVYTG
+405 
-420 KELTPDLTVT
+420 T
-430 DGSISLVKGTDY
+430 DIS
-442 DVAYT
+442 
-447 NNVFPGTATATV
+447 N
-459 TFKGNYTGTAKKTFE
+459 
-474 IQKATYNKPTGIS
+474 
-487 QSVVAGQN
+487 
-495 AVLTIPV
+495 
-502 DLANAEI
+502 
-509 TNYSSITVDGTD
+509 SITF
-521 ASIVDGTPTRDKN
+521 N
-534 VITAKIKSGATNG
+534 
-547 QTANVKIML
+547 
-556 TTKGYGDVTLTY
+556 
-568 TLTVADSKQQLTS
+568 
-581 SQINFASKTVTA
+581 SKTVTA
-593 DGKTYFKLDNAS
+593 NGQAQS
-605 LNGVTDT
+605 LEPAKINGYTGGT
-612 NGKWTYAVKG
+612 WTYAVVNSKT
-622 VSTLSEQSEMPSF
+622 STLSNAMPTF
-635 KDAGVYTIVASYQ
+635 TQPGTYTVRATWEDGTHI
-648 GDKYVGSKEATLTI
+648 GSKEATLTI
-662 KPAVKSTIT
+662 KSAVKSTIT

-680 YDDNHKYWDLDKRGS
+680 YDDNYKYWDLDKRGS

-710 VNQRINGRSSE
+710 VNQRINDRSSE

-797 NKFEIYVDFNSYS
+797 NKFELYVDFNSYS

-832 STTTVDKT
+832 STTIVDKT

-853 SSALSDALDANKKEA
+853 SSALSDALDENKKEA

-900 DKIADEDTG
+900 DKLADEDTG

-930 DACDKTNIEFYLEED
+930 DACDKTNIEFYLEEE

-1112 LAGVAGANVTG
+1112 LAGVAGANVAG
-1123 YTSSRFPDVSLSRWS
+1123 YTSSRFPDVPLSRWS

>member
-23 APMAFARERDSVP
+23 APMAFAT
-36 SASTTQNGDQA
+36 ASTSPTSTMTETSDVGTPAPQAVSIHHIKLDKESVTVNGEDAQ
-47 MSLSATQIS
+47 S
-56 VAYGEE
+56 VTA
-62 ISDAKLKAAVIGAPG
+62 
-77 SASIAYSVKQG
+77 IAYSSEAESGNSIDNSKITWSVSSSEGSGVSIDAATGKITVAAKAKDGTYTITATPKADSGVNAGTQNTVDLKVTRVGENVATSVTVSGGVGSVNIPGDTDSATTENTAFTASVKNAFEEDVVSPAVGWSVKPTKAENNDKVSISQ
-88 STEVLSYSD
+88 D
-97 GKVTPLKAG
+97 GKVTVKPGAVED
-106 SGTIT
+106 TV
-111 ATVTASGYTTTTV
+111 TVTATCG
-124 DIPVNVEK
+124 
-132 KKISVSAATVEDK
+132 SVSGTKTFKLAYANRVIKSIDEIWMKDAGKNVDVTQGLTMRVGETVE
-145 VYDKKTDATVT
+145 
-156 QVTFDG
+156 
-162 VSLSKDADY
+162 L
-171 TVSAQFEDANV
+171 
-182 GIDKAVTGT
+182 
-191 VSLTGDA
+191 
-198 ANKYELTSAT
+198 
-208 LPTGTKANITAAS
+208 
-221 VTLEVPKQTVKQG
+221 
-234 TTLNTLA
+234 
-241 KNLSDNVKA
+241 
-250 KGVDGEAV
+250 
-258 AGTFSGLEVSKR
+258 
-270 DEFRV
+270 
-275 TGQNFESDKGVY
+275 
-287 TLTGTFTPSNS
+287 
-298 NYIAKS
+298 
-304 DVEIVCDV
+304 
-312 TGLDKQEAAFETT
+312 
-325 DSQVYEKDKTVENPV
+325 
-340 TVTKGNTSAVISYDS
+340 
-355 SDKSVATIDNQG
+355 
-367 KITILKAGKTAI
+367 
-379 SAAIPGNADYEAA
+379 
-392 NISYE
+392 
-397 LVVNPKPM
+397 
-405 TEATITSIAEQVYTG
+405 
-420 KELTPDLTVT
+420 
-430 DGSISLVKGTDY
+430 LVKGKDQYGDSIEVSAMEIKEDSDKLEYTSPNKIKAIVKTDSP
-442 DVAYT
+442 VAVT
-447 NNVFPGTATATV
+447 VKIGELSKTLNVTIEPEKAEDYTV
-459 TFKGNYTGTAKKTFE
+459 TFKTYPQGKYTYGSTIPTPTVEVKGGSGTVVQSGDVRYEYRKIEKVSAVALNSTLAAMPTDVGTYQVVAYYNANGHSASSEAVEFE
-474 IQKATYNKPTGIS
+474 ITKKPI
-487 QSVVAGQN
+487 
-495 AVLTIPV
+495 
-502 DLANAEI
+502 
-509 TNYSSITVDGTD
+509 
-521 ASIVDGTPTRDKN
+521 
-534 VITAKIKSGATNG
+534 
-547 QTANVKIML
+547 
-556 TTKGYGDVTLTY
+556 
-568 TLTVADSKQQLTS
+568 
-581 SQINFASKTVTA
+581 TVTA
-593 DGKTYFKLDNAS
+593 DNKTITKGDAIPTLTFTVPTGALAYNDTKDAL
-605 LNGVTDT
+605 GVTLT
-612 NGKWTYAVKG
+612 TKATSTSAVGEYPITIEANSKNYD
-622 VSTLSEQSEMPSF
+622 VKTV
-635 KDAGVYTIVASYQ
+635 AG
-648 GDKYVGSKEATLTI
+648 TLTI
-662 KPAVKSTIT
+662 KAEEGLRM
-671 VSASQLGSS
+671 SASKASDDS
-680 YDDNHKYWDLDKRGS
+680 NRSRYDLSVRRGT
-695 GDGYLNLRADADDYL
+695 GYLDLNADADDYL
-710 VNQRINGRSSE
+710 NRQTVDGSKDY
-721 WIGMTISPEVSG
+721 WIGFDLDVYLDGTSKNIQDLYVSSTGKSTDWDKISDLNNSKRYIGDFYLDNLSG
-733 TAKASGLWVSTNQ
+733 TSFTLW
-746 STWYEL
+746 
-752 KKNDTLSLS
+752 
-761 DFYIRD
+761 F
-767 IGDKTFDLWYDTDDR
+767 DTDD
-782 DCHDSL
+782 DSDNSNRL
-788 YLATDSKGS
+788 YFATSSSGANEYYID
-797 NKFEIYVDFNSYS
+797 VDFDAYR

-853 SSALSDALDANKKEA
+853 SSALSDALDENKKEA

-900 DKIADEDTG
+900 DKLADEDTG

-930 DACDKTNIEFYLEED
+930 DACDKTNIEFYLEEE
-945 DDDQYVLLI
+945 DDDQYALLI

-996 TWLST
+996 TWLAT

-1057 STTTTP
+1057 STTPTP
-1063 TYNAFVDVPS
+1063 TYTTFVDVPS
-1073 SRWSATYINK
+1073 SRWSATYINR

-1123 YTSSRFPDVSLSRWS
+1123 YTSSRFPDVPLSRWS

>member
-23 APMAFARERDSVP
+23 APMAFAREPDSVP
-36 SASTTQNGDQA
+36 PTSTTTSGTTVTAAEQITIDHIGLAESGKVTVDGSSEKIVQATAYSDSATTEIPDTKLMWTISGPDSSVTISNDIGTEGKITIPKNAKNGSYTVTATPKAGTATGTAKTATLTVERKAAEATTVDKVFVDGVDVTGKQITIPA
-47 MSLSATQIS
+47 GETRTLSATFLDQ
-56 VAYGEE
+56 YGEE
-62 ISDAKLKAAVIGAPG
+62 FKGSAEVSYTGGTNGISVEGTQLKVDG
-77 SASIAYSVKQG
+77 SASDQTTV
-88 STEVLSYSD
+88 
-97 GKVTPLKAG
+97 
-106 SGTIT
+106 TIT
-111 ATVTASGYTTTTV
+111 AKCGSELTGKTFEVKVAKKKTEDVSIVFKDFKKTVEYTGTPVTPPAVEVKVGEEIKTGNVTYKYEPVALVNTLSEDVGKNSVTDVGTYRVTATYYDDTAGHVGYVSDIFEITPKKVTVTAQPDTKISKAYDGTTTMSSSLSGSDFDIAGKV
-124 DIPVNVEK
+124 DSDTLTLEVTNTGLAYPNADVGTYAVNVPIKLAGDDAKNYEL
-132 KKISVSAATVEDK
+132 SAATVSVPAEI
-145 VYDKKTDATVT
+145 T
-156 QVTFDG
+156 
-162 VSLSKDADY
+162 
-171 TVSAQFEDANV
+171 
-182 GIDKAVTGT
+182 KA
-191 VSLTGDA
+191 
-198 ANKYELTSAT
+198 EF
-208 LPTGTKANITAAS
+208 TGTKEQSVSVLAN
-221 VTLEVPKQTVKQG
+221 
-234 TTLNTLA
+234 
-241 KNLSDNVKA
+241 KA
-250 KGVDGEAV
+250 DTYTFDMPTDV
-258 AGTFSGLEVSKR
+258 AGLTDLSVSIGTGNSGDVVESATIRNNQLE
-270 DEFRV
+270 
-275 TGQNFESDKGVY
+275 
-287 TLTGTFTPSNS
+287 
-298 NYIAKS
+298 I
-304 DVEIVCDV
+304 
-312 TGLDKQEAAFETT
+312 
-325 DSQVYEKDKTVENPV
+325 KT
-340 TVTKGNTSAVISYDS
+340 
-355 SDKSVATIDNQG
+355 KSVASGKTQAVDVTVNSKNYQAFTVRYTLNVVDKTDVSN
-367 KITILKAGKTAI
+367 KITFTDKTETYK
-379 SAAIPGNADYEAA
+379 SGV
-392 NISYE
+392 SYQ
-397 LVVNPKPM
+397 LSNPK
-405 TEATITSIAEQVYTG
+405 I
-420 KELTPDLTVT
+420 
-430 DGSISLVKGTDY
+430 
-442 DVAYT
+442 
-447 NNVFPGTATATV
+447 
-459 TFKGNYTGTAKKTFE
+459 
-474 IQKATYNKPTGIS
+474 
-487 QSVVAGQN
+487 
-495 AVLTIPV
+495 
-502 DLANAEI
+502 DLA
-509 TNYSSITVDGTD
+509 S
-521 ASIVDGTPTRDKN
+521 
-534 VITAKIKSGATNG
+534 AT
-547 QTANVKIML
+547 
-556 TTKGYGDVTLTY
+556 
-568 TLTVADSKQQLTS
+568 
-581 SQINFASKTVTA
+581 
-593 DGKTYFKLDNAS
+593 
-605 LNGVTDT
+605 
-612 NGKWTYAVKG
+612 GKWTYTWSKDG
-622 VSTLSEQSEMPSF
+622 VQTTSSGSETMPSF
-635 KDAGVYTIVASYQ
+635 TEVGTYRVTATYEDDANLGRKA
-648 GDKYVGSKEATLTI
+648 ATLTI
-662 KPAVKSTIT
+662 KPAV
-671 VSASQLGSS
+671 ASIISINKVTRLSS
-680 YDDNHKYWDLDKRGS
+680 RYDDNYSYFNVRLRDEK
-695 GDGYLNLRADADDYL
+695 DGYARVRADANDYL
-710 VNQRINGRSSE
+710 VNQKKDGTSSE
-721 WIGMTISPEVSG
+721 WIGMTIEPKVGSSR
-733 TAKASGLWVSTNQ
+733 TTDGLWIAFSKTG
-746 STWYEL
+746 TWYKLE
-752 KKNDTLSLS
+752 
-761 DFYIRD
+761 D
-767 IGDKTFDLWYDTDDR
+767 IGSKRSGDLYITDVDSDSFNLWFDTDDR
-782 DCHDSL
+782 DRTDSI
-788 YLATDSKGS
+788 YLATNSAGTE
-797 NKFEIYVDFNSYS
+797 NLFELEVDFDSYS

-853 SSALSDALDANKKEA
+853 SSALSDALDENKKEA

-900 DKIADEDTG
+900 DKLADEDTG

-930 DACDKTNIEFYLEED
+930 DACDKTNIEFYLEEE

-1013 YAAAPT
+1013 YAAAPI

-1063 TYNAFVDVPS
+1063 IYNAFVDVPS

-1123 YTSSRFPDVSLSRWS
+1123 YTSSRFPDVPLSRWS